1 MKRLCGILLAL
12 AGLFLYAP
20 CAAQNTRV
28 RGTVTDAQTGE
39 PIPYAVVLF
48 PGTTTGIT
56 TDDEGF
62 YSLESRDTSSYIRA
76 EMVSYEPQIRPVHVG
91 GYNQIDF
98 RLTPSHLEI
107 ESVVITPGDN
117 PAHPILEGIIRNKKY
132 NDSKEYDRYICRT
145 YTKMELG
152 LANIREFRSKKLQQN
167 FGFIFEHLDTSS
179 VTGQPYLPV
188 MISETAA
195 DYYHSRTPSV
205 AREVIRASQISG
217 IEDNSVLAQFT
228 GHLHADVNLY
238 ENFIDLF
245 GVKFASPLS
254 NSGRSFYKYFL
265 VDSTNVEGRKTYKIR
280 FHPKS
285 VATPVLD
292 GEVNID
298 SASYALRSARVK
310 MAKGVNVN
318 WIRHLAIE
326 ADNRLTADSL
336 WFPQREKMTAD
347 FTLTKSDSSK
357 MIAFLGSR
365 EVTYS
370 DVKFD
375 TPIPKQVLG
384 TSASVILSD
393 DAISGK
399 QVEWDSLRPYTL
411 TQKEKAIYQMVDSI
425 QQVPLYKNIY
435 TVLNTIIGGY
445 YNTKYVGIGPYGCE
459 NLTRVTFPEGLTA
472 IGQNCF
478 RNCAKL
484 ESIELPSS
492 VRTLDIY
499 AFYGCKLLTSVVI
512 PEGVEAIPR
521 FLFDSCTALTDVT
534 LPSTLK
540 SIGAEAFEATGLEEI
555 TIPESVTTIES
566 SVFKNC
572 KSLERIQFPDAL
584 TAIPANLCNACS
596 ALTTINMPSKL
607 ETVGNDAF
615 YNCGKLQ
622 DVTFPETLK
631 SLDERS
637 FGGCSAFT
645 RIIIDIPAIANYAF
659 WNCANVTSI
668 DLGEKVTSIGRNAF
682 ISASNLQTIT
692 CRAENAPSLGNSAF
706 GSAGSKVEGAKIL
719 YVPAASYDAYETA
732 WTDVTSQGYA
742 LQDINDQQLTDG
754 IYYRASREADWVP
767 TLPATFTALY
777 VRTVGDNAALTASQ
791 FNTVITKISAQSA
804 PVTLDLNMAKFEAT
818 EFPTGLAG
826 NAKLGTIKF
835 FENTA
840 SIAAGAFKGC
850 TALTKATV
858 PTGVEIIGESTFEG
872 CTALASL
879 TLPSSVKTVGD
890 KAFKGCSALVETSL
904 SAIENIG
911 TEAFAG
917 TGLTSAK
924 IYATTLGE
932 KSFRD
937 CTELTAIT
945 LGSATTI
952 PAEMFAGC
960 TAITTVTI
968 PASVQTIGASAFE
981 GCSKLATL
989 TLGSGVTTLGDRAFA
1004 DCGLTALALPDNV
1017 TTLGDGAFS
1026 NNPNIATLQFGAG
1039 LTAISDNA
1047 FATNDA
1053 IENLTIPKTIVTIGA
1068 GSFSDWSKLTKLTIS
1083 GNTLTSIGSKAF
1095 ENAALLADV
1104 YAEPTTAPAVQAD
1117 SFSGAGTSVQ
1127 GSKTFHVASVEAYSS
1142 WTTAASGYT
1151 MEALGPDYLSEGL
1164 YYRASGEDPWKS
1176 EIPQTFTT
1184 LYVKTVGD
1192 NTVMTAAQMKS
1203 VADAVL
1209 ALAAP
1214 ATVDFSE
1221 VVYESTT
1228 FPNSFKSNAN
1238 LAGIVFPQNVTAT
1251 ASAAFQKTG
1260 MTSVTVLKDISYG
1273 SNAFDSCASLVSVTV
1288 EEGVTEIGNYM
1299 FQNTKLTDVT
1309 LPNSVTKIG
1318 ASAFNGCS
1326 LTTIN
1331 FGQGVKTIENSAFQN
1346 CGELTEII
1354 LPDATETLGQNAFG
1368 DCPKLAK
1375 ISLGK
1380 NMKTLEAYCFVGY
1393 SKGCPLLG
1401 DIICRATTPP
1411 TLKDDYGTGPFG
1423 GGWSPVAGK
1432 DVPAENR
1439 IIHLP
1444 KSADLVGG
1452 TGAYADSSW
1461 VKLTSS
1467 TYGFAF
1473 KYDVEG

>member
-1 MKRLCGILLAL
+1 MKNYLYILCAFLLAF
-12 AGLFLYAP
+12 AGCTKDADVEPIAPAPDGNTQVVLTGFSGRGTRTGFGGAEDGAVPFLWSAGDYIWAS
-20 CAAQNTRV
+20 NTRSE
-28 RGTVTDAQTGE
+28 A
-39 PIPYAVVLF
+39 IA
-48 PGTTTGIT
+48 
-56 TDDEGF
+56 EGG
-62 YSLESRDTSSYIRA
+62 SQAT
-76 EMVSYEPQIRPVHVG
+76 
-91 GYNQIDF
+91 
-98 RLTPSHLEI
+98 
-107 ESVVITPGDN
+107 
-117 PAHPILEGIIRNKKY
+117 
-132 NDSKEYDRYICRT
+132 
-145 YTKMELG
+145 
-152 LANIREFRSKKLQQN
+152 
-167 FGFIFEHLDTSS
+167 FIFESIATADTYDVFYNLTGPAAATALIPAEQTQQAAGELNLGQNGDFGYAKAQNGTFTLEHATSYVWFDTYSSDVTSNLLSITLSVSGGQTIAGETTFADGKLGDCKGSSS
-179 VTGQPYLPV
+179 VTLSFGEEGVALPSQSSDTDVFAAMVLYPADLSAATVSIVYKFADGSVYLQTKSGKTLTPGHTQRLSTQ
-188 MISETAA
+188 IAKA
-195 DYYHSRTPSV
+195 DCKSSGAFFMTEAGV
-205 AREVIRASQISG
+205 AEELPTEPIGYLKVVTLGESTLSAEELTSIAG
-217 IEDNSVLAQFT
+217 NLAN
-228 GHLHADVNLY
+228 GAV
-238 ENFIDLF
+238 IDLGEATF
-245 GVKFASPLS
+245 AATEFPMDFARKTNLQEIALPRNIQTFASEAY
-254 NSGRSFYKYFL
+254 SGAFYNC
-265 VDSTNVEGRKTYKIR
+265 TNLK
-280 FHPKS
+280 
-285 VATPVLD
+285 
-292 GEVNID
+292 
-298 SASYALRSARVK
+298 
-310 MAKGVNVN
+310 
-318 WIRHLAIE
+318 
-326 ADNRLTADSL
+326 
-336 WFPQREKMTAD
+336 
-347 FTLTKSDSSK
+347 
-357 MIAFLGSR
+357 
-365 EVTYS
+365 
-370 DVKFD
+370 
-375 TPIPKQVLG
+375 
-384 TSASVILSD
+384 
-393 DAISGK
+393 
-399 QVEWDSLRPYTL
+399 
-411 TQKEKAIYQMVDSI
+411 
-425 QQVPLYKNIY
+425 
-435 TVLNTIIGGY
+435 
-445 YNTKYVGIGPYGCE
+445 
-459 NLTRVTFPEGLTA
+459 RVTLPEGLTA
-472 IGQNCF
+472 IGANCF
-478 RNCAKL
+478 RQCSQL
-484 ESIELPSS
+484 ESIDLPATVGS
-492 VRTLDIY
+492 LGNL
-499 AFYGCKLLTSVVI
+499 AFYNCKALTAIVI
-512 PEGVEAIPR
+512 PEGVETIPR
-521 FLFDSCTALTDVT
+521 SLFANCSALTSAT

-540 SIGAEAFEATGLEEI
+540 SMESEAFSSTGLKEI
-555 TIPESVTTIES
+555 TIPEGVTS
-566 SVFKNC
+566 LGNNLFNAC
-572 KSLERIQFPDAL
+572 KSLESVQLPDAL
-584 TAIPANLCNACS
+584 TAIPSKLCYNCS
-596 ALTTINMPSKL
+596 ALTTVNMPSKL
-607 ETVGNDAF
+607 ETVGSDAF
-615 YNCGKLQ
+615 YQCSKLQ
-622 DVTFPETLK
+622 DVTFPETLQ

-645 RIIIDIPAIANYAF
+645 RIVIDIPEIANYAF

-668 DLGEKVTSIGRNAF
+668 DLGEKVTSIGRNTF
-682 ISASNLQTIT
+682 IMADKLQTIT
-692 CRAENAPSLGNSAF
+692 CRAKNAPSLGSTAF
-706 GSAGSKVEGAKIL
+706 GSAGSKVEGKKIL

-777 VRTVGDNAALTASQ
+777 VRTVGDDAALTASQ

-804 PVTLDLNMAKFEAT
+804 PVTLDLNMAKFEVT

-924 IYATTLGE
+924 ISATTLGE

-960 TAITTVTI
+960 TSITTVTI
-968 PASVQTIGASAFE
+968 PKSIETIGTSAFD

-989 TLGSGVTTLGDRAFA
+989 TLGTGVTTLGDRAFA
-1004 DCGLTALALPDNV
+1004 DCGLTALSLPDNV

-1026 NNPNIATLQFGAG
+1026 NNPNIASIKFGAG
-1039 LTAISDNA
+1039 ITAISDNA
-1047 FATNDA
+1047 FATNNA
-1053 IENLTIPKTIVTIGA
+1053 IESLTIPKTIATIGT
-1068 GSFSDWSKLTKLTIS
+1068 GSFANWSKLTKLTIS

-1095 ENAALLADV
+1095 ENAVLLADV

-1151 MEALGPDYLSEGL
+1151 MEALGPDYLSEGV
-1164 YYRASGEDPWKS
+1164 YYRATASDAWSS
-1176 EIPQTFTT
+1176 EIPSTFAT

-1192 NTVMTAAQMKS
+1192 NTVMTTAQMKS

-1299 FQNTKLTDVT
+1299 FQNTKLTSVT

-1401 DIICRATTPP
+1401 DIICRSTTPP

-1423 GGWSPVAGK
+1423 GSWYDHAGK

-1439 IIHLP
+1439 VIHLP
-1444 KSADLVGG
+1444 KSTDPIGG

-1461 VKLTSS
+1461 AELATSA
-1467 TYGFAF
+1467 YGFTF

>member
-1 MKRLCGILLAL
+1 MKNYLYILCAFLLAF
-12 AGLFLYAP
+12 AGCTKDADVEPIAPAPDGNTQVVLTGFSGRGTRTGFGGAEDGAVPFLWSAGDYIWARNTRSEAIAEGGSQATFVFESLETADTYDVFYNLTGPAAATALIPAEQTQQAAGELNLGQNGDFGYAK
-20 CAAQNTRV
+20 AQN
-28 RGTVTDAQTGE
+28 GTFTLEHATSYVWFDTYSSDVTSNLLSITLSVSGGQTIAGE
-39 PIPYAVVLF
+39 AAFADGKL
-48 PGTTTGIT
+48 
-56 TDDEGF
+56 
-62 YSLESRDTSSYIRA
+62 
-76 EMVSYEPQIRPVHVG
+76 
-91 GYNQIDF
+91 
-98 RLTPSHLEI
+98 
-107 ESVVITPGDN
+107 GDCK
-117 PAHPILEGIIRNKKY
+117 G
-132 NDSKEYDRYICRT
+132 S
-145 YTKMELG
+145 
-152 LANIREFRSKKLQQN
+152 
-167 FGFIFEHLDTSS
+167 SS
-179 VTGQPYLPV
+179 VTLSFGEEGVALPSQSNDTDVFAAMVLYPADLSTATVSIVYKFADGSVYLQTK
-188 MISETAA
+188 SGKTL
-195 DYYHSRTPSV
+195 TPGHTLRLSTQIAKSDCKSSGAFFMTEAGV
-205 AREVIRASQISG
+205 AEELPTEPIGYLKVVTLGESTLSAEELTSIAG
-217 IEDNSVLAQFT
+217 NLAN
-228 GHLHADVNLY
+228 GAV
-238 ENFIDLF
+238 IDL
-245 GVKFASPLS
+245 GEATFATTEFPMD
-254 NSGRSFYKYFL
+254 FA
-265 VDSTNVEGRKTYKIR
+265 RKTSLQEIVLPRNIR
-280 FHPKS
+280 
-285 VATPVLD
+285 
-292 GEVNID
+292 
-298 SASYALRSARVK
+298 
-310 MAKGVNVN
+310 
-318 WIRHLAIE
+318 
-326 ADNRLTADSL
+326 
-336 WFPQREKMTAD
+336 
-347 FTLTKSDSSK
+347 
-357 MIAFLGSR
+357 
-365 EVTYS
+365 
-370 DVKFD
+370 
-375 TPIPKQVLG
+375 
-384 TSASVILSD
+384 TSASDSF
-393 DAISGK
+393 SGAFY
-399 QVEWDSLRPYTL
+399 SC
-411 TQKEKAIYQMVDSI
+411 S
-425 QQVPLYKNIY
+425 
-435 TVLNTIIGGY
+435 
-445 YNTKYVGIGPYGCE
+445 
-459 NLTRVTFPEGLTA
+459 NLKRATFPKGLTS
-472 IGQNCF
+472 IGANCF
-478 RNCAKL
+478 RSCAKL
-484 ESIELPSS
+484 ESVNIPST
-492 VRTLDIY
+492 VHTLGKL

-512 PEGVEAIPR
+512 PEGVETIPQS
-521 FLFDSCTALTDVT
+521 LFSNCSALSSVT

-540 SIGAEAFEATGLEEI
+540 SIGYEAFGSTGLKEI
-555 TIPESVTTIES
+555 TIPESVTTMDNN
-566 SVFKNC
+566 VFNVC
-572 KSLERIQFPDAL
+572 KSLERVQLPDAL
-584 TAIPANLCNACS
+584 TAIPAKMCYQCS
-596 ALTTINMPSKL
+596 ALTTVNMPSKL

-615 YNCGKLQ
+615 YQCSKLQ
-622 DVTFPETLK
+622 DVTFPETLQ

-637 FGGCSAFT
+637 FGGCNAFT
-645 RIIIDIPAIANYAF
+645 RIIINIPEIEGYAF
-659 WNCANVTSI
+659 WSCANVTSI

-682 ISASNLQTIT
+682 ITASNLQTIT
-692 CRAENAPSLGNSAF
+692 CRAKNAPSLASGAF
-706 GSAGSKVEGAKIL
+706 GSAGSKVEGKKIL

-732 WTDVTSQGYA
+732 WTDVISQGYA

-777 VRTVGDNAALTASQ
+777 VRTVGDDAALTASQ

-804 PVTLDLNMAKFEAT
+804 PVTLDLNMAKFEDT

-890 KAFKGCSALVETSL
+890 KAFKGCIALVETSL

-924 IYATTLGE
+924 ISATTLGE

-1053 IENLTIPKTIVTIGA
+1053 IENLTIPKTIMTIGA

-1184 LYVKTVGD
+1184 LYVKTTGD
-1192 NTVMTAAQMKS
+1192 NTVMTAEQMKA
-1203 VADAVL
+1203 VADAVK

-1221 VVYESTT
+1221 VVYESET

-1238 LAGIVFPQNVTAT
+1238 LAGIVFPQNITKT

-1260 MTSVTVLKDISYG
+1260 MTSVTLLKGISYG

-1309 LPNSVTKIG
+1309 LPNSVTTIG
-1318 ASAFNGCS
+1318 SNAFNSCP

-1331 FGQGVKTIENSAFQN
+1331 LGAGVVTISDYAFQK
-1346 CGELTEII
+1346 CAELTEITF
-1354 LPDATETLGQNAFG
+1354 PDATETIGQNAFAG
-1368 DCPKLAK
+1368 CVKLAK
-1375 ISLGK
+1375 VSFGK
-1380 NMKTLEAYCFVGY
+1380 NMKTINAYSFTGTSY
-1393 SKGCPLLG
+1393 MGGACPLLG
-1401 DIICRATTPP
+1401 DITCRSTTPP

-1423 GGWSPVAGK
+1423 GSWYDHAGK

-1444 KSADLVGG
+1444 KSTDPVGG

-1461 VKLTSS
+1461 AELATDA
-1467 TYGFAF
+1467 YGFTF

>member
-1 MKRLCGILLAL
+1 MECRRLHLGKQYPERSHRRRRQSGDFHLQSIATADTYDVFYNLTGPAAATAL
-12 AGLFLYAP
+12 IPAEQTQQAADELNLGQNGDFGYAK
-20 CAAQNTRV
+20 AQN
-28 RGTVTDAQTGE
+28 GTFTLEHATSYVWFDTYSSDVTSNLLSITLSVSGGQTIAGE
-39 PIPYAVVLF
+39 
-48 PGTTTGIT
+48 TTFADGK
-56 TDDEGF
+56 
-62 YSLESRDTSSYIRA
+62 L
-76 EMVSYEPQIRPVHVG
+76 
-91 GYNQIDF
+91 
-98 RLTPSHLEI
+98 
-107 ESVVITPGDN
+107 GDCK
-117 PAHPILEGIIRNKKY
+117 G
-132 NDSKEYDRYICRT
+132 S
-145 YTKMELG
+145 
-152 LANIREFRSKKLQQN
+152 
-167 FGFIFEHLDTSS
+167 SS
-179 VTGQPYLPV
+179 VTLSFGEEGVALPSQSSDTDVFAAMVLYPADLSAATVSIVYKFADGSVYLQTKSGKTLTPGHTLRLSTQ
-188 MISETAA
+188 IAKA
-195 DYYHSRTPSV
+195 DCKSSGAFFMTEAGV
-205 AREVIRASQISG
+205 AEELPTEPIGYLKVVTLGESTLPAEELTSIAG
-217 IEDNSVLAQFT
+217 NLAN
-228 GHLHADVNLY
+228 GAV
-238 ENFIDLF
+238 IDLGEATF
-245 GVKFASPLS
+245 AATEFPLDFARKTNLQEIALPRNIQTFASEAY
-254 NSGRSFYKYFL
+254 SGAFYNC
-265 VDSTNVEGRKTYKIR
+265 TNLK
-280 FHPKS
+280 
-285 VATPVLD
+285 
-292 GEVNID
+292 
-298 SASYALRSARVK
+298 
-310 MAKGVNVN
+310 
-318 WIRHLAIE
+318 
-326 ADNRLTADSL
+326 
-336 WFPQREKMTAD
+336 
-347 FTLTKSDSSK
+347 
-357 MIAFLGSR
+357 
-365 EVTYS
+365 
-370 DVKFD
+370 
-375 TPIPKQVLG
+375 
-384 TSASVILSD
+384 
-393 DAISGK
+393 
-399 QVEWDSLRPYTL
+399 
-411 TQKEKAIYQMVDSI
+411 
-425 QQVPLYKNIY
+425 
-435 TVLNTIIGGY
+435 
-445 YNTKYVGIGPYGCE
+445 
-459 NLTRVTFPEGLTA
+459 RVTLPEGLTA
-472 IGQNCF
+472 IGANCF
-478 RNCAKL
+478 RECSKL
-484 ESIELPSS
+484 ESIALPATVGS
-492 VRTLDIY
+492 LGNL
-499 AFYGCKLLTSVVI
+499 AFYNCKALTAIVI
-512 PEGVEAIPR
+512 PEGVETIPR
-521 FLFDSCTALTDVT
+521 SLFANCSALTSAT

-540 SIGAEAFEATGLEEI
+540 SMESEAFSSTGLKEI
-555 TIPESVTTIES
+555 TIPEGVTS
-566 SVFKNC
+566 LGNNLFNAC
-572 KSLERIQFPDAL
+572 KSLESVQLPDAL
-584 TAIPANLCNACS
+584 TAIPSKLCYNCS
-596 ALTTINMPSKL
+596 ALTTVNMPSKL
-607 ETVGNDAF
+607 ETVGSDAF
-615 YNCGKLQ
+615 YQCSKLQ
-622 DVTFPETLK
+622 DVTFPETLQ

-645 RIIIDIPAIANYAF
+645 RIVIDIPEIANYAF

-668 DLGEKVTSIGRNAF
+668 DLGEKVTSIGRNTF
-682 ISASNLQTIT
+682 IMANNLQTIT
-692 CRAENAPSLGNSAF
+692 CRAKNAPSLGSTAF
-706 GSAGSKVEGAKIL
+706 GSAGSKVEGKKIL

-777 VRTVGDNAALTASQ
+777 VRTVGDDAALTASQ

-879 TLPSSVKTVGD
+879 TLPSSVKTAGD
-890 KAFKGCSALVETSL
+890 KAFKSCAALADADLASVNS
-904 SAIENIG
+904 IG
-911 TEAFAG
+911 IEAFAG

-960 TAITTVTI
+960 TSITTVTI
-968 PASVQTIGASAFE
+968 PKSIETIGTSAFD

-989 TLGSGVTTLGDRAFA
+989 TLGTGVTTLGDRAFA

-1047 FATNDA
+1047 FATNNA
-1053 IENLTIPKTIVTIGA
+1053 IESLTIPKTIATIGA
-1068 GSFSDWSKLTKLTIS
+1068 GSFANWSKLTKLTIS

-1184 LYVKTVGD
+1184 LYVKTAGD
-1192 NTVMTAAQMKS
+1192 NTVMTTAQMKS

-1299 FQNTKLTDVT
+1299 FQNTKLTSVT

>member
-1 MKRLCGILLAL
+1 MKNYLYILCAFLLAF
-12 AGLFLYAP
+12 AGCTKDADVEPIAPAPDGNTQVVLTGFSGRGTRTGFGGAEDGAVPFLWSAGDYIWARNTRSEAIAEGGSQATFVFESLETADTYDVFYNLTGPAAATALIPAEQTQQAAGELNLGQNGDFGYAT
-20 CAAQNTRV
+20 AQN
-28 RGTVTDAQTGE
+28 GTFTLEHATSYVWFDTYSSDVTSNLLSITLSVSGGQTIAGE
-39 PIPYAVVLF
+39 AAFADGKL
-48 PGTTTGIT
+48 
-56 TDDEGF
+56 
-62 YSLESRDTSSYIRA
+62 
-76 EMVSYEPQIRPVHVG
+76 
-91 GYNQIDF
+91 
-98 RLTPSHLEI
+98 
-107 ESVVITPGDN
+107 GDCK
-117 PAHPILEGIIRNKKY
+117 G
-132 NDSKEYDRYICRT
+132 S
-145 YTKMELG
+145 
-152 LANIREFRSKKLQQN
+152 
-167 FGFIFEHLDTSS
+167 SS
-179 VTGQPYLPV
+179 VTLSFGEEGVALPSQSNDTDVFAAMVLYPADLSTATVSIVYKFADGSVYLQTKSGKTLTPGHTLRLSTQIAKSDCKNSGAFFMTEAGV
-188 MISETAA
+188 AEELPTEPIGYLKVVTLGESTLSAEELTSIAGNLANGAVIDLGEATFATTEFPMDFTRKTNLQEIALPRNIQTF
-195 DYYHSRTPSV
+195 TPS
-205 AREVIRASQISG
+205 
-217 IEDNSVLAQFT
+217 T
-228 GHLHADVNLY
+228 Y
-238 ENFIDLF
+238 
-245 GVKFASPLS
+245 
-254 NSGRSFYKYFL
+254 NSG
-265 VDSTNVEGRKTYKIR
+265 
-280 FHPKS
+280 
-285 VATPVLD
+285 
-292 GEVNID
+292 
-298 SASYALRSARVK
+298 
-310 MAKGVNVN
+310 
-318 WIRHLAIE
+318 
-326 ADNRLTADSL
+326 
-336 WFPQREKMTAD
+336 
-347 FTLTKSDSSK
+347 
-357 MIAFLGSR
+357 AF
-365 EVTYS
+365 
-370 DVKFD
+370 
-375 TPIPKQVLG
+375 
-384 TSASVILSD
+384 
-393 DAISGK
+393 
-399 QVEWDSLRPYTL
+399 
-411 TQKEKAIYQMVDSI
+411 
-425 QQVPLYKNIY
+425 
-435 TVLNTIIGGY
+435 
-445 YNTKYVGIGPYGCE
+445 YGCE

-924 IYATTLGE
+924 ISATTLGE

-960 TAITTVTI
+960 TSITTVTI
-968 PASVQTIGASAFE
+968 PKSIETIGTSAFD

-989 TLGSGVTTLGDRAFA
+989 TLGTGVTTLGDRAFA
-1004 DCGLTALALPDNV
+1004 DCGLTALSLPDNV

-1151 MEALGPDYLSEGL
+1151 MEALGPDYLSEGV
-1164 YYRASGEDPWKS
+1164 YYRATASDTWSS
-1176 EIPQTFTT
+1176 EIPSTFAT

-1192 NTVMTAAQMKS
+1192 NTVMTTAQMKS

-1273 SNAFDSCASLVSVTV
+1273 SNAFDSCASLVSMTV

-1299 FQNTKLTDVT
+1299 FQNTKLTQVT
-1309 LPNSVTKIG
+1309 LPNSVTKING
-1318 ASAFNGCS
+1318 NAFASCTA
-1326 LTTIN
+1326 LTTIDL
-1331 FGQGVKTIENSAFQN
+1331 GTGVVTISDYAFQK
-1346 CGELTEII
+1346 CAELTEITF
-1354 LPDATETLGQNAFG
+1354 PDATETIGQNAFAG
-1368 DCPKLAK
+1368 CVKLAK
-1375 ISLGK
+1375 VSFGK
-1380 NMKTLEAYCFVGY
+1380 NMKTINAYSFTGTSY
-1393 SKGCPLLG
+1393 MGGACPLLG
-1401 DIICRATTPP
+1401 DITCRSTTPP

-1423 GGWSPVAGK
+1423 GSWYDHAGK

-1439 IIHLP
+1439 VIHLP
-1444 KSADLVGG
+1444 KSTDPVGG

-1461 VKLTSS
+1461 AELATSA
-1467 TYGFAF
+1467 YGFTF

>member
-1 MKRLCGILLAL
+1 MLTGFSGRGTRTGFGGAEDGAVPFLWS
-12 AGLFLYAP
+12 AGDYIWAS
-20 CAAQNTRV
+20 NTRSE
-28 RGTVTDAQTGE
+28 A
-39 PIPYAVVLF
+39 IA
-48 PGTTTGIT
+48 
-56 TDDEGF
+56 EGG
-62 YSLESRDTSSYIRA
+62 SQAT
-76 EMVSYEPQIRPVHVG
+76 
-91 GYNQIDF
+91 
-98 RLTPSHLEI
+98 
-107 ESVVITPGDN
+107 
-117 PAHPILEGIIRNKKY
+117 
-132 NDSKEYDRYICRT
+132 
-145 YTKMELG
+145 
-152 LANIREFRSKKLQQN
+152 
-167 FGFIFEHLDTSS
+167 FIFESIATADTYDVFYNLTGPAAATALIPAEQTQQAADELNLGQNGDFGYAKAQNGTFTLEHATSYVWFDTYSSDVTSNLLSITLSVSGGQTIAGETTFADGKLGDCKGSSS
-179 VTGQPYLPV
+179 VTLSFGEEGVALPSQSSDTDVFAAMVLYPADLSAATVSIVYKFADGSVYLQTKSGKTLTPGHTLRLSTQ
-188 MISETAA
+188 IAKA
-195 DYYHSRTPSV
+195 DCKSSGAFFMTEAGV
-205 AREVIRASQISG
+205 AEELPTEPIGYLKVVTLGESTLPAEELTSIAG
-217 IEDNSVLAQFT
+217 NLAN
-228 GHLHADVNLY
+228 GAV
-238 ENFIDLF
+238 IDLGEATF
-245 GVKFASPLS
+245 AATEFPLDFARKTNLQEIALPRNILTFAS
-254 NSGRSFYKYFL
+254 
-265 VDSTNVEGRKTYKIR
+265 D
-280 FHPKS
+280 
-285 VATPVLD
+285 
-292 GEVNID
+292 
-298 SASYALRSARVK
+298 
-310 MAKGVNVN
+310 
-318 WIRHLAIE
+318 
-326 ADNRLTADSL
+326 
-336 WFPQREKMTAD
+336 
-347 FTLTKSDSSK
+347 
-357 MIAFLGSR
+357 
-365 EVTYS
+365 TYS
-370 DVKFD
+370 GAFYNCTNLKR
-375 TPIPKQVLG
+375 
-384 TSASVILSD
+384 A
-393 DAISGK
+393 
-399 QVEWDSLRPYTL
+399 TL
-411 TQKEKAIYQMVDSI
+411 
-425 QQVPLYKNIY
+425 
-435 TVLNTIIGGY
+435 
-445 YNTKYVGIGPYGCE
+445 
-459 NLTRVTFPEGLTA
+459 PEGLTA
-472 IGQNCF
+472 IGANCF
-478 RNCAKL
+478 RECSKL
-484 ESIELPSS
+484 ESIALPATVGS
-492 VRTLDIY
+492 LGNL
-499 AFYGCKLLTSVVI
+499 AFYNCKALTAIVI
-512 PEGVEAIPR
+512 PEGVETIPR
-521 FLFDSCTALTDVT
+521 SLFANCSALTSAT

-540 SIGAEAFEATGLEEI
+540 SMESEAFSSTGLKEI
-555 TIPESVTTIES
+555 TIPEGVTS
-566 SVFKNC
+566 LGNNLFNAC
-572 KSLERIQFPDAL
+572 KSLESVQLPDAL
-584 TAIPANLCNACS
+584 TAIPSKLCYNCS
-596 ALTTINMPSKL
+596 ALTTVNMPSKL
-607 ETVGNDAF
+607 ETVGSDAF
-615 YNCGKLQ
+615 YQCSKLQ
-622 DVTFPETLK
+622 DVTFPETLQ

-754 IYYRASREADWVP
+754 IYYRASRETDWVP

-777 VRTVGDNAALTASQ
+777 VRTVGDDAALTASQ

-835 FENTA
+835 FENTT

-858 PTGVEIIGESTFEG
+858 PTGVGTIGESTFEE
-872 CTALASL
+872 CTALAAL
-879 TLPSSVKTVGD
+879 TLPSSVKTIGD
-890 KAFKGCSALVETSL
+890 KAFKSCAALADADLASIN
-904 SAIENIG
+904 SIG
-911 TEAFAG
+911 IEAFAG

>member
-1 MKRLCGILLAL
+1 MNADAVEASGSAAQSLAKLQAALPQVGGVMEFFTGGNGLGTFSEGIVPFGAAMKSYGDAVAGINAEAITASAVAAQSLAQLQTDLPNVGGVMTFFDGSNDLGTFAAGIVPFGAAMKSYGDAVADINTGAITVSAVAGRSLARLQESLPL
-12 AGLFLYAP
+12 AGGVMEFFNGSHDL
-20 CAAQNTRV
+20 AAF
-28 RGTVTDAQTGE
+28 A
-39 PIPYAVVLF
+39 A
-48 PGTTTGIT
+48 
-56 TDDEGF
+56 
-62 YSLESRDTSSYIRA
+62 
-76 EMVSYEPQIRPVHVG
+76 
-91 GYNQIDF
+91 
-98 RLTPSHLEI
+98 
-107 ESVVITPGDN
+107 
-117 PAHPILEGIIRNKKY
+117 GIIPFGAAMKSYSDAVADINPTAVET
-132 NDSKEYDRYICRT
+132 SASAGQALVE
-145 YTKMELG
+145 
-152 LANIREFRSKKLQQN
+152 LANTLPNTGGLLSFFTGGTDLTAFGDDLTSFGADLAAYAAAIKDVKPEAVTASANAASALSNLATGLPDSSLFDQWFGGDQTLASFGADISK
-167 FGFIFEHLDTSS
+167 FGAS
-179 VTGQPYLPV
+179 
-188 MISETAA
+188 MK
-195 DYYHSRTPSV
+195 DYYN
-205 AREVIRASQISG
+205 EISG
-217 IEDNSVLAQFT
+217 IDLGKLSDVITQVWDLIELAE
-228 GHLHADVNLY
+228 GVN
-238 ENFIDLF
+238 
-245 GVKFASPLS
+245 GVNTSGLTKFA
-254 NSGRSFYKYFL
+254 
-265 VDSTNVEGRKTYKIR
+265 DSMK
-280 FHPKS
+280 
-285 VATPVLD
+285 
-292 GEVNID
+292 
-298 SASYALRSARVK
+298 K
-310 MAKGVNVN
+310 MG
-318 WIRHLAIE
+318 
-326 ADNRLTADSL
+326 
-336 WFPQREKMTAD
+336 
-347 FTLTKSDSSK
+347 
-357 MIAFLGSR
+357 
-365 EVTYS
+365 
-370 DVKFD
+370 
-375 TPIPKQVLG
+375 
-384 TSASVILSD
+384 
-393 DAISGK
+393 DAGISGF
-399 QVEWDSLRPYTL
+399 T
-411 TQKEKAIYQMVDSI
+411 
-425 QQVPLYKNIY
+425 
-435 TVLNTIIGGY
+435 
-445 YNTKYVGIGPYGCE
+445 
-459 NLTRVTFPEGLTA
+459 
-472 IGQNCF
+472 
-478 RNCAKL
+478 
-484 ESIELPSS
+484 
-492 VRTLDIY
+492 
-499 AFYGCKLLTSVVI
+499 
-512 PEGVEAIPR
+512 
-521 FLFDSCTALTDVT
+521 
-534 LPSTLK
+534 
-540 SIGAEAFEATGLEEI
+540 
-555 TIPESVTTIES
+555 
-566 SVFKNC
+566 
-572 KSLERIQFPDAL
+572 
-584 TAIPANLCNACS
+584 
-596 ALTTINMPSKL
+596 
-607 ETVGNDAF
+607 DAF

-682 ISASNLQTIT
+682 ISVSNLQTIT

-754 IYYRASREADWVP
+754 IYYRASRETDWVP

-777 VRTVGDNAALTASQ
+777 VRTVGDDAALTASQ

-924 IYATTLGE
+924 ISATTLGE

-1039 LTAISDNA
+1039 LTAISNNA

-1184 LYVKTVGD
+1184 LYVKTAGD
-1192 NTVMTAAQMKS
+1192 NTVMTAEQMKA
-1203 VADAVL
+1203 VADAVK

-1221 VVYESTT
+1221 VVYESKT

-1238 LAGIVFPQNVTAT
+1238 LAGIVFPQNVTKT

-1260 MTSVTVLKDISYG
+1260 MTSVTLLKGISYG

-1444 KSADLVGG
+1444 KSADPVGG

>member
-1 MKRLCGILLAL
+1 MKNYLYILCTFLLAF
-12 AGLFLYAP
+12 AGCTKDADVEPIAPAPDGNTQVVLTGFSGRGTRTGFGGAEDGAVPFLWSAGDYIWAS
-20 CAAQNTRV
+20 NTRSE
-28 RGTVTDAQTGE
+28 A
-39 PIPYAVVLF
+39 IA
-48 PGTTTGIT
+48 
-56 TDDEGF
+56 EGG
-62 YSLESRDTSSYIRA
+62 SQAT
-76 EMVSYEPQIRPVHVG
+76 
-91 GYNQIDF
+91 
-98 RLTPSHLEI
+98 
-107 ESVVITPGDN
+107 
-117 PAHPILEGIIRNKKY
+117 
-132 NDSKEYDRYICRT
+132 
-145 YTKMELG
+145 
-152 LANIREFRSKKLQQN
+152 
-167 FGFIFEHLDTSS
+167 FIFESIATADTYDVFYNLTGPAAATALIPAEQTQQAADELNLGQNGDFGYAKAQNGTFTLEHATSYVWFDTYSSDVTSNLLSITLSVSGGQTIAGETTFADGKLGDCKGSSS
-179 VTGQPYLPV
+179 VTLSFGEEGVALPSQSSDTDVFAAMVLYPADLSAATVSIVYKFADGSVYLQTKSGKTLTPGHTLRLSTQ
-188 MISETAA
+188 IAKA
-195 DYYHSRTPSV
+195 DCKSSGAFFMTEAGV
-205 AREVIRASQISG
+205 AEELPTEPIGYLKVVTLGESTLPAEELTSIAG
-217 IEDNSVLAQFT
+217 NLAN
-228 GHLHADVNLY
+228 GAV
-238 ENFIDLF
+238 IDLGEATF
-245 GVKFASPLS
+245 AATEFPLDFARKTNLQEIALPRNILTFAS
-254 NSGRSFYKYFL
+254 
-265 VDSTNVEGRKTYKIR
+265 D
-280 FHPKS
+280 
-285 VATPVLD
+285 
-292 GEVNID
+292 
-298 SASYALRSARVK
+298 
-310 MAKGVNVN
+310 
-318 WIRHLAIE
+318 
-326 ADNRLTADSL
+326 
-336 WFPQREKMTAD
+336 
-347 FTLTKSDSSK
+347 
-357 MIAFLGSR
+357 
-365 EVTYS
+365 TYS
-370 DVKFD
+370 GAFYNCTNLKR
-375 TPIPKQVLG
+375 
-384 TSASVILSD
+384 A
-393 DAISGK
+393 
-399 QVEWDSLRPYTL
+399 TL
-411 TQKEKAIYQMVDSI
+411 
-425 QQVPLYKNIY
+425 
-435 TVLNTIIGGY
+435 
-445 YNTKYVGIGPYGCE
+445 
-459 NLTRVTFPEGLTA
+459 PEGLTA
-472 IGQNCF
+472 IGANCF
-478 RNCAKL
+478 RECSKL
-484 ESIELPSS
+484 ESIALPATVGS
-492 VRTLDIY
+492 LGNL
-499 AFYGCKLLTSVVI
+499 AFYNCKALTAIVI
-512 PEGVEAIPR
+512 PEGVETIPR
-521 FLFDSCTALTDVT
+521 SLFANCSALTSAT

-540 SIGAEAFEATGLEEI
+540 SMESEAFSSTGLKEI
-555 TIPESVTTIES
+555 TIPEGVTS
-566 SVFKNC
+566 LGNNLFNAC
-572 KSLERIQFPDAL
+572 KSLESVQLPDAL
-584 TAIPANLCNACS
+584 TAIPSKLCYNCS
-596 ALTTINMPSKL
+596 ALTTVNMPSKL
-607 ETVGNDAF
+607 ETVGSDAF
-615 YNCGKLQ
+615 YQCSKLQ
-622 DVTFPETLK
+622 DVTFPETLQ

-645 RIIIDIPAIANYAF
+645 RIVIDIPEIANYAF

-668 DLGEKVTSIGRNAF
+668 DLGEKVTSIGRNTF
-682 ISASNLQTIT
+682 IMANNLQTLT
-692 CRAENAPSLGNSAF
+692 CRAKNAPSLGSTAF
-706 GSAGSKVEGAKIL
+706 GSAGSKVEGKKIL

-804 PVTLDLNMAKFEAT
+804 PVTLDLSMAKFEAT
-818 EFPTGLAG
+818 EFPVSLAG

-835 FENTA
+835 FENTT

-858 PTGVEIIGESTFEG
+858 PTGVGTIGESTFEE
-872 CTALASL
+872 CTALAAL
-879 TLPSSVKTVGD
+879 TLPSSVKTIGD
-890 KAFKGCSALVETSL
+890 KAFKSCAALADADLASIN
-904 SAIENIG
+904 SIG
-911 TEAFAG
+911 IEAFAG

-960 TAITTVTI
+960 TSITTVTI
-968 PASVQTIGASAFE
+968 PKSIETIGTSAFD

-989 TLGSGVTTLGDRAFA
+989 TLGTGVTTLGDRAFA
-1004 DCGLTALALPDNV
+1004 DCGLTALSLPDNV

-1184 LYVKTVGD
+1184 LYVKTAGD
-1192 NTVMTAAQMKS
+1192 NTVMTAEQMKA
-1203 VADAVL
+1203 VADAVK

-1221 VVYESTT
+1221 VVYESET

-1238 LAGIVFPQNVTAT
+1238 LAGIVFPQNVTKT

-1260 MTSVTVLKDISYG
+1260 MTSVTLLKGISYG

-1444 KSADLVGG
+1444 KSADPVGG

>member
-1 MKRLCGILLAL
+1 MKNYLYILCAFLLAF
-12 AGLFLYAP
+12 AGCTKDADVEPIAPAPDGNTQVVLTGFSGRGTRTGFGGAEDGTVPFLWSAGDYIWARNTRSEAIAEGGSQATFVFESLETADTYDVFYNLTGPAAATALIPAEQTQQAAGELNLGQNGDFGYAT
-20 CAAQNTRV
+20 AQN
-28 RGTVTDAQTGE
+28 GTFTLEHATSYVWFDTYSSDVTSNLLSITLSVSGGQTIAGE
-39 PIPYAVVLF
+39 AAFADGKL
-48 PGTTTGIT
+48 
-56 TDDEGF
+56 
-62 YSLESRDTSSYIRA
+62 
-76 EMVSYEPQIRPVHVG
+76 
-91 GYNQIDF
+91 
-98 RLTPSHLEI
+98 
-107 ESVVITPGDN
+107 GDCK
-117 PAHPILEGIIRNKKY
+117 G
-132 NDSKEYDRYICRT
+132 S
-145 YTKMELG
+145 
-152 LANIREFRSKKLQQN
+152 
-167 FGFIFEHLDTSS
+167 SS
-179 VTGQPYLPV
+179 VTLSFGEEGVALPSQSNDTDVFAAMVLYPADLSTATVSIVYKFTDGSVYLQTKSGKTLTPGHTLRLSTQ
-188 MISETAA
+188 IAKA
-195 DYYHSRTPSV
+195 DCKSSGAFFMTEAGV
-205 AREVIRASQISG
+205 AEELPTEPIGYLKVVTLGESTLSAEELTSIAG
-217 IEDNSVLAQFT
+217 NLAN
-228 GHLHADVNLY
+228 GAV
-238 ENFIDLF
+238 IDL
-245 GVKFASPLS
+245 GEATFATTEFPLD
-254 NSGRSFYKYFL
+254 FY
-265 VDSTNVEGRKTYKIR
+265 RKTNLQEIALPR
-280 FHPKS
+280 
-285 VATPVLD
+285 
-292 GEVNID
+292 NIQTIADD
-298 SASYALRSARVK
+298 SYS
-310 MAKGVNVN
+310 G
-318 WIRHLAIE
+318 
-326 ADNRLTADSL
+326 
-336 WFPQREKMTAD
+336 
-347 FTLTKSDSSK
+347 
-357 MIAFLGSR
+357 AF
-365 EVTYS
+365 
-370 DVKFD
+370 
-375 TPIPKQVLG
+375 
-384 TSASVILSD
+384 
-393 DAISGK
+393 
-399 QVEWDSLRPYTL
+399 
-411 TQKEKAIYQMVDSI
+411 
-425 QQVPLYKNIY
+425 
-435 TVLNTIIGGY
+435 
-445 YNTKYVGIGPYGCE
+445 YNCS
-459 NLTRVTFPEGLTA
+459 NLKRVTLPEGLTA
-472 IGQNCF
+472 IGANCF
-478 RNCAKL
+478 RECSKL
-484 ESIELPSS
+484 ESIDLPST
-492 VRTLDIY
+492 VHTLGKL
-499 AFYGCKLLTSVVI
+499 AFYNCKVLTSAVI
-512 PEGVEAIPR
+512 PEGVETIPQS
-521 FLFDSCTALTDVT
+521 LFANCSALNDVT

-540 SIGAEAFEATGLEEI
+540 SIESSAFEKTGLKEI
-555 TIPESVTTIES
+555 TIPESVTTLEDGL
-566 SVFKNC
+566 FNTC
-572 KSLERIQFPDAL
+572 KSLERVQLPDAL
-584 TAIPANLCNACS
+584 TEIPKKLCYQCS
-596 ALTTINMPSKL
+596 ALTTINMPSKVKDIG
-607 ETVGNDAF
+607 EEAF
-615 YNCGKLQ
+615 YQCSKLQ
-622 DVTFPETLK
+622 DVTLPETL
-631 SLDERS
+631 ETIGARS
-637 FGGCSAFT
+637 FGGCNAFT
-645 RIIIDIPAIANYAF
+645 RIVINIPEITEYSF
-659 WNCANVTSI
+659 WSCANVTSI

-682 ISASNLQTIT
+682 ITASNLQTIT
-692 CRAENAPSLGNSAF
+692 CRAKNAPSLASGAF
-706 GSAGSKVEGAKIL
+706 GSAGSKVEGKKIL

-732 WTDVTSQGYA
+732 WTDVISQGYT

-777 VRTVGDNAALTASQ
+777 VRTVGDDAALTASQ
-791 FNTVITKISAQSA
+791 FNTIITKISAQSA

-835 FENTA
+835 FENTT

-858 PTGVEIIGESTFEG
+858 PTGVGTIGESTFEE
-872 CTALASL
+872 CTALAAL
-879 TLPSSVKTVGD
+879 TLPSSVKTIGD
-890 KAFKGCSALVETSL
+890 KAFKSCAALADADLASIN
-904 SAIENIG
+904 SIG
-911 TEAFAG
+911 IEAFAG

>member
-1 MKRLCGILLAL
+1 MKNYLYILCAFLLAF
-12 AGLFLYAP
+12 AGCTKDADVEPIAPAPDGNTQVVLTGFSGRGTRTGFGGAEDGAVPFLWSAGDYIWARNTRSEAIAEGGSQATFVFESLETADAYDVFYNLTGPAAATALIPAEQTQQAAGELNLGQNGDFGYAT
-20 CAAQNTRV
+20 AQN
-28 RGTVTDAQTGE
+28 GTFTLEHATSYVWFDTYSSDVTSNLLSITLSVSGGQTIAGE
-39 PIPYAVVLF
+39 AAFADGKL
-48 PGTTTGIT
+48 
-56 TDDEGF
+56 
-62 YSLESRDTSSYIRA
+62 
-76 EMVSYEPQIRPVHVG
+76 
-91 GYNQIDF
+91 
-98 RLTPSHLEI
+98 
-107 ESVVITPGDN
+107 GDCK
-117 PAHPILEGIIRNKKY
+117 G
-132 NDSKEYDRYICRT
+132 S
-145 YTKMELG
+145 
-152 LANIREFRSKKLQQN
+152 
-167 FGFIFEHLDTSS
+167 SS
-179 VTGQPYLPV
+179 VTLSFGEEGVALPSQSNDTDVFAAMVLYPADLSTATVSIVYKFADGSVYLQTKSGKTLTPGHTLRLSTQ
-188 MISETAA
+188 IAKA
-195 DYYHSRTPSV
+195 DCKSSGAFFMTEAGV
-205 AREVIRASQISG
+205 AEELPTEPIGYLKVVTLGESTLSAEELTSIAG
-217 IEDNSVLAQFT
+217 NLAN
-228 GHLHADVNLY
+228 GAV
-238 ENFIDLF
+238 IDL
-245 GVKFASPLS
+245 GETTFAATEFPLD
-254 NSGRSFYKYFL
+254 FY
-265 VDSTNVEGRKTYKIR
+265 RKTNLQEIALPR
-280 FHPKS
+280 
-285 VATPVLD
+285 
-292 GEVNID
+292 NIQTIADD
-298 SASYALRSARVK
+298 SYS
-310 MAKGVNVN
+310 G
-318 WIRHLAIE
+318 
-326 ADNRLTADSL
+326 
-336 WFPQREKMTAD
+336 
-347 FTLTKSDSSK
+347 
-357 MIAFLGSR
+357 AF
-365 EVTYS
+365 
-370 DVKFD
+370 
-375 TPIPKQVLG
+375 
-384 TSASVILSD
+384 
-393 DAISGK
+393 
-399 QVEWDSLRPYTL
+399 
-411 TQKEKAIYQMVDSI
+411 
-425 QQVPLYKNIY
+425 
-435 TVLNTIIGGY
+435 
-445 YNTKYVGIGPYGCE
+445 YNCS
-459 NLTRVTFPEGLTA
+459 NLKRVTLPEGLTA
-472 IGQNCF
+472 IGANCF
-478 RNCAKL
+478 RECSKL
-484 ESIELPSS
+484 ESIDLPST
-492 VRTLDIY
+492 VHTLGKL
-499 AFYGCKLLTSVVI
+499 AFYNCKVLTSAVI
-512 PEGVEAIPR
+512 PEGVETIPQS
-521 FLFDSCTALTDVT
+521 LFANCSALNDVT

-540 SIGAEAFEATGLEEI
+540 SIESSAFEKTGLKEI
-555 TIPESVTTIES
+555 TIPESVTTLEDGL
-566 SVFKNC
+566 FNTC
-572 KSLERIQFPDAL
+572 KSLERVQLPDAL
-584 TAIPANLCNACS
+584 TEIPKKLCYQCS
-596 ALTTINMPSKL
+596 ALTTINMPSKVKDIG
-607 ETVGNDAF
+607 EEAF
-615 YNCGKLQ
+615 YQCSKLQ
-622 DVTFPETLK
+622 DVTLPETL
-631 SLDERS
+631 ETIGARS
-637 FGGCSAFT
+637 FGGCNAFT
-645 RIIIDIPAIANYAF
+645 RIVINIPEITEYSF
-659 WNCANVTSI
+659 WSCANVTSI

-682 ISASNLQTIT
+682 ITASNLQTIT
-692 CRAENAPSLGNSAF
+692 CRAKNAPSLASGAF
-706 GSAGSKVEGAKIL
+706 GSAGSKVEGKKIL

-732 WTDVTSQGYA
+732 WTDVISQGYT

-777 VRTVGDNAALTASQ
+777 VRTVGDDAALTASQ
-791 FNTVITKISAQSA
+791 FNTIITKISAQSA

-858 PTGVEIIGESTFEG
+858 PTGVGTIGESTFEE
-872 CTALASL
+872 CTALAAL
-879 TLPSSVKTVGD
+879 TLPSSVKTIGD
-890 KAFKGCSALVETSL
+890 KAFKSCAALADADLASIN
-904 SAIENIG
+904 SIG
-911 TEAFAG
+911 IEAFAG

>member
-1 MKRLCGILLAL
+1 MKNYLYILCAFLLAF
-12 AGLFLYAP
+12 AGCTKDADVEPIAPAPDGNTQVVLTGFSGRGTRTGFGGAEDGAVPFLWSAGDYIWARNTRSEAIAEGGSQATFVFESLETADTYDVFYNLTGPAAATALIPAEQTQQAAGELNLGQNGDFGYAT
-20 CAAQNTRV
+20 AQN
-28 RGTVTDAQTGE
+28 GTFTLEHATSYVWFDTYSSDVTSNLLSITLSVSGGQTIAGE
-39 PIPYAVVLF
+39 AAFADGKL
-48 PGTTTGIT
+48 
-56 TDDEGF
+56 
-62 YSLESRDTSSYIRA
+62 
-76 EMVSYEPQIRPVHVG
+76 
-91 GYNQIDF
+91 
-98 RLTPSHLEI
+98 
-107 ESVVITPGDN
+107 GDCK
-117 PAHPILEGIIRNKKY
+117 G
-132 NDSKEYDRYICRT
+132 S
-145 YTKMELG
+145 
-152 LANIREFRSKKLQQN
+152 
-167 FGFIFEHLDTSS
+167 SS
-179 VTGQPYLPV
+179 VTLSFGEEGVALPSQSNDTDVFAAMVLYPADLSTATVSIVYKFADGSVYLQTKSGKTLTPGHTLRLSTQIAKSDCKSSGAFFMTEAGV
-188 MISETAA
+188 AEELPTEPIGYLKVVTLGESTLSAEELTSIAGNLANGAVIDLGEATFATTEFPMDFTRKTNLQEIALPRNIQTF
-195 DYYHSRTPSV
+195 TPS
-205 AREVIRASQISG
+205 
-217 IEDNSVLAQFT
+217 T
-228 GHLHADVNLY
+228 Y
-238 ENFIDLF
+238 
-245 GVKFASPLS
+245 
-254 NSGRSFYKYFL
+254 NSG
-265 VDSTNVEGRKTYKIR
+265 
-280 FHPKS
+280 
-285 VATPVLD
+285 
-292 GEVNID
+292 
-298 SASYALRSARVK
+298 
-310 MAKGVNVN
+310 
-318 WIRHLAIE
+318 
-326 ADNRLTADSL
+326 
-336 WFPQREKMTAD
+336 
-347 FTLTKSDSSK
+347 
-357 MIAFLGSR
+357 AF
-365 EVTYS
+365 
-370 DVKFD
+370 
-375 TPIPKQVLG
+375 
-384 TSASVILSD
+384 
-393 DAISGK
+393 
-399 QVEWDSLRPYTL
+399 
-411 TQKEKAIYQMVDSI
+411 
-425 QQVPLYKNIY
+425 
-435 TVLNTIIGGY
+435 
-445 YNTKYVGIGPYGCE
+445 YGCK
-459 NLTRVTFPEGLTA
+459 NLTRITFPEGLTA

-645 RIIIDIPAIANYAF
+645 
-659 WNCANVTSI
+659 
-668 DLGEKVTSIGRNAF
+668 
-682 ISASNLQTIT
+682 
-692 CRAENAPSLGNSAF
+692 
-706 GSAGSKVEGAKIL
+706 
-719 YVPAASYDAYETA
+719 
-732 WTDVTSQGYA
+732 
-742 LQDINDQQLTDG
+742 
-754 IYYRASREADWVP
+754 
-767 TLPATFTALY
+767 ALY
-777 VRTVGDNAALTASQ
+777 VRTVGDDAALTASQ
-791 FNTVITKISAQSA
+791 FNTLVTKISAQSA
-804 PVTLDLNMAKFEAT
+804 PVTLDLSMAKFEAT
-818 EFPTGLAG
+818 EFPVSLAG

-835 FENTA
+835 FENTT

-924 IYATTLGE
+924 ISATTLGE

-960 TAITTVTI
+960 TSITTVTI
-968 PASVQTIGASAFE
+968 PKSIETIGTSAFD

-989 TLGSGVTTLGDRAFA
+989 TLGTGVTTLGDRAFA

-1047 FATNDA
+1047 FATNNA
-1053 IENLTIPKTIVTIGA
+1053 IESLTIPKTIATIGA
-1068 GSFSDWSKLTKLTIS
+1068 GSFANWSKLTKLTIS

-1184 LYVKTVGD
+1184 LYVKTAGD
-1192 NTVMTAAQMKS
+1192 NTVMTTAQMKS

-1299 FQNTKLTDVT
+1299 FQNTKLTSVT

>member
-1 MKRLCGILLAL
+1 MKNYLYILCAFLLAF
-12 AGLFLYAP
+12 AGCTKDADVEPIAPAPDGNTQVVLTGFSGRGTRTGFGGAEDGAVPFLWSAGDYIWARNTRSEAIAEGGSQATFVFESLETADTYDVFYNLTGPAAATALIPAEQTQQAADELNLGQNGDFGYAK
-20 CAAQNTRV
+20 AQN
-28 RGTVTDAQTGE
+28 GTFTLEHATSYVWFDTYSSDVTSNLLSITLSVSGGQTIAGE
-39 PIPYAVVLF
+39 
-48 PGTTTGIT
+48 TTFADGK
-56 TDDEGF
+56 
-62 YSLESRDTSSYIRA
+62 L
-76 EMVSYEPQIRPVHVG
+76 
-91 GYNQIDF
+91 
-98 RLTPSHLEI
+98 
-107 ESVVITPGDN
+107 GDCK
-117 PAHPILEGIIRNKKY
+117 G
-132 NDSKEYDRYICRT
+132 S
-145 YTKMELG
+145 
-152 LANIREFRSKKLQQN
+152 
-167 FGFIFEHLDTSS
+167 SS
-179 VTGQPYLPV
+179 VTLSFGEEGVALPSQSSDTDVFAAMVLYPADLSAATVSIVYKFADGSVYLQTKSGKTLTPGHTLRLSTQ
-188 MISETAA
+188 IAKA
-195 DYYHSRTPSV
+195 DCKSSGAFFMTEAGV
-205 AREVIRASQISG
+205 AEELPTEPIGYLKVVTLGESTLPAEELTSIAG
-217 IEDNSVLAQFT
+217 NLAN
-228 GHLHADVNLY
+228 GAV
-238 ENFIDLF
+238 IDLGEATF
-245 GVKFASPLS
+245 AATEFPLDFARKTNLQEIALPRNILTFAS
-254 NSGRSFYKYFL
+254 
-265 VDSTNVEGRKTYKIR
+265 D
-280 FHPKS
+280 
-285 VATPVLD
+285 
-292 GEVNID
+292 
-298 SASYALRSARVK
+298 
-310 MAKGVNVN
+310 
-318 WIRHLAIE
+318 
-326 ADNRLTADSL
+326 
-336 WFPQREKMTAD
+336 
-347 FTLTKSDSSK
+347 
-357 MIAFLGSR
+357 
-365 EVTYS
+365 TYS
-370 DVKFD
+370 GAFYNCTNLKR
-375 TPIPKQVLG
+375 
-384 TSASVILSD
+384 A
-393 DAISGK
+393 
-399 QVEWDSLRPYTL
+399 TL
-411 TQKEKAIYQMVDSI
+411 
-425 QQVPLYKNIY
+425 
-435 TVLNTIIGGY
+435 
-445 YNTKYVGIGPYGCE
+445 
-459 NLTRVTFPEGLTA
+459 PEGLTA
-472 IGQNCF
+472 IGANCF
-478 RNCAKL
+478 RECSKL
-484 ESIELPSS
+484 ESIALPATVGS
-492 VRTLDIY
+492 LGNL
-499 AFYGCKLLTSVVI
+499 AFYNCKALTAIVI
-512 PEGVEAIPR
+512 PEGVETIPR
-521 FLFDSCTALTDVT
+521 SLFANCSALTSAT

-540 SIGAEAFEATGLEEI
+540 SMESEAFSSTGLKEI
-555 TIPESVTTIES
+555 TIPEGVTS
-566 SVFKNC
+566 LGNNLFNAC
-572 KSLERIQFPDAL
+572 KSLESVQLPDAL
-584 TAIPANLCNACS
+584 TAIPSKLCYNCS
-596 ALTTINMPSKL
+596 ALTTVNMPSKL
-607 ETVGNDAF
+607 ETVGSDAF
-615 YNCGKLQ
+615 YQCSKLQ
-622 DVTFPETLK
+622 DVTFPETLQ

-645 RIIIDIPAIANYAF
+645 RIVIDIPEIANYAF

-668 DLGEKVTSIGRNAF
+668 DLGEKVTSIGRNTF
-682 ISASNLQTIT
+682 IMANNLQTLT
-692 CRAENAPSLGNSAF
+692 CRAKNAPSLGSTAF
-706 GSAGSKVEGAKIL
+706 GSAGSKVEGKKIL

-777 VRTVGDNAALTASQ
+777 VRTVGDDAALTASQ
-791 FNTVITKISAQSA
+791 LNTLVTKISAQSA
-804 PVTLDLNMAKFEAT
+804 PVTLDLSMAKFEAT
-818 EFPTGLAG
+818 EFPVSLAG

-835 FENTA
+835 FENTT

-858 PTGVEIIGESTFEG
+858 PTGVGTIGESTFEE
-872 CTALASL
+872 CTALAAL
-879 TLPSSVKTVGD
+879 TLPSSVKTIGD
-890 KAFKGCSALVETSL
+890 KAFKSCAALADADLASIN
-904 SAIENIG
+904 SIG
-911 TEAFAG
+911 IEAFAG

-960 TAITTVTI
+960 TSITTVTI
-968 PASVQTIGASAFE
+968 PKSIETIGTSAFD

-989 TLGSGVTTLGDRAFA
+989 TLGTGVTTLGDRAFA
-1004 DCGLTALALPDNV
+1004 DCGLTALSLPDNV

-1026 NNPNIATLQFGAG
+1026 NNPNIASIKFGAG
-1039 LTAISDNA
+1039 ITAISDNA
-1047 FATNDA
+1047 FATNNA
-1053 IENLTIPKTIVTIGA
+1053 IESLTIPKTIATIGT
-1068 GSFSDWSKLTKLTIS
+1068 GSFANWSKLTKLTIS

-1095 ENAALLADV
+1095 ENAVLLADV

-1184 LYVKTVGD
+1184 LYVKTAGD
-1192 NTVMTAAQMKS
+1192 NTVMTTAQMKS

-1299 FQNTKLTDVT
+1299 FQNTKLTSVT

>member
-1 MKRLCGILLAL
+1 MKNYLYILCAFLLAF
-12 AGLFLYAP
+12 AGCTKDADVEPIAPAPDGNTQVVLTGFSGRGTRTGFGGAEDGAVPFLWSAGDYIWAS
-20 CAAQNTRV
+20 NTRSE
-28 RGTVTDAQTGE
+28 A
-39 PIPYAVVLF
+39 IA
-48 PGTTTGIT
+48 
-56 TDDEGF
+56 EGG
-62 YSLESRDTSSYIRA
+62 SQAT
-76 EMVSYEPQIRPVHVG
+76 
-91 GYNQIDF
+91 
-98 RLTPSHLEI
+98 
-107 ESVVITPGDN
+107 
-117 PAHPILEGIIRNKKY
+117 
-132 NDSKEYDRYICRT
+132 
-145 YTKMELG
+145 
-152 LANIREFRSKKLQQN
+152 
-167 FGFIFEHLDTSS
+167 FIFESIATADTYDVFYNLTGPAAATALIPAEQTQQAADELNLGQNGDFGYAKAQNGTFTLEHATSYVWFDTYSSDVTSNLLSITLSVSGGQTIAGEAAFADGKLGDCKGSSS
-179 VTGQPYLPV
+179 VTLSFGEEGVALPSQSNDTDVFAAMVLYPADLSTATVSIVYKFADGSVYLQTK
-188 MISETAA
+188 SGKTL
-195 DYYHSRTPSV
+195 TPGHTLRLSTQIAKSDCKSSGAFFMTEAGV
-205 AREVIRASQISG
+205 AEELPTEPIGYLKVVTLGESTLSAEELTSIAG
-217 IEDNSVLAQFT
+217 NLAN
-228 GHLHADVNLY
+228 GAV
-238 ENFIDLF
+238 IDLGEATF
-245 GVKFASPLS
+245 ATTEFPMDFARKTNLQEIALPRNILTFAS
-254 NSGRSFYKYFL
+254 
-265 VDSTNVEGRKTYKIR
+265 D
-280 FHPKS
+280 
-285 VATPVLD
+285 
-292 GEVNID
+292 
-298 SASYALRSARVK
+298 
-310 MAKGVNVN
+310 
-318 WIRHLAIE
+318 
-326 ADNRLTADSL
+326 
-336 WFPQREKMTAD
+336 
-347 FTLTKSDSSK
+347 
-357 MIAFLGSR
+357 
-365 EVTYS
+365 TYS
-370 DVKFD
+370 GAFYNCTNLKR
-375 TPIPKQVLG
+375 
-384 TSASVILSD
+384 A
-393 DAISGK
+393 
-399 QVEWDSLRPYTL
+399 TL
-411 TQKEKAIYQMVDSI
+411 
-425 QQVPLYKNIY
+425 
-435 TVLNTIIGGY
+435 
-445 YNTKYVGIGPYGCE
+445 
-459 NLTRVTFPEGLTA
+459 PEGLTA
-472 IGQNCF
+472 IGANCF
-478 RNCAKL
+478 RECSKL
-484 ESIELPSS
+484 ESIDLPATVGS
-492 VRTLDIY
+492 LGNL
-499 AFYGCKLLTSVVI
+499 AFYNCKALTAIVI
-512 PEGVEAIPR
+512 PEGVETIPR
-521 FLFDSCTALTDVT
+521 SLFANCSALTSAT

-540 SIGAEAFEATGLEEI
+540 SMESEAFSSTGLKEI
-555 TIPESVTTIES
+555 TIPEGVTS
-566 SVFKNC
+566 LGNNLFNAC
-572 KSLERIQFPDAL
+572 KSLESVQLPDAL
-584 TAIPANLCNACS
+584 TAIPSKLCYNCS
-596 ALTTINMPSKL
+596 ALTTVNMPSKL
-607 ETVGNDAF
+607 ETVGSDAF
-615 YNCGKLQ
+615 YQCSKLQ
-622 DVTFPETLK
+622 DVTFPETLQ

-645 RIIIDIPAIANYAF
+645 RIVIDIPEIANYAF

-668 DLGEKVTSIGRNAF
+668 DLGEKVTSIGRNTF
-682 ISASNLQTIT
+682 IMANNLQTIT
-692 CRAENAPSLGNSAF
+692 CRAKNAPSLGSTAF
-706 GSAGSKVEGAKIL
+706 GSAGSKVEGKKIL

-777 VRTVGDNAALTASQ
+777 VRTVGDDAALTASQ
-791 FNTVITKISAQSA
+791 LNTLVTKISAQSA
-804 PVTLDLNMAKFEAT
+804 SVTLDLSMAKFEAT
-818 EFPTGLAG
+818 EFPVSLAG

-835 FENTA
+835 FENTT

-858 PTGVEIIGESTFEG
+858 PTGVGTIGESTFEE
-872 CTALASL
+872 CTALAAL
-879 TLPSSVKTVGD
+879 TLPSSVKTIGD
-890 KAFKGCSALVETSL
+890 KAFKSCAALADADLASIN
-904 SAIENIG
+904 SIG
-911 TEAFAG
+911 IEAFAG

-960 TAITTVTI
+960 TSITTVTI
-968 PASVQTIGASAFE
+968 PKSIETIGTSAFD

-989 TLGSGVTTLGDRAFA
+989 TLGTGVTTLGDRAFA
-1004 DCGLTALALPDNV
+1004 DCGLTALSLPDNV

-1026 NNPNIATLQFGAG
+1026 NNPNIASIKFGAG
-1039 LTAISDNA
+1039 ITAISDNA
-1047 FATNDA
+1047 FATNNA
-1053 IENLTIPKTIVTIGA
+1053 IESLTIPKTIATIGT
-1068 GSFSDWSKLTKLTIS
+1068 GSFANWSKLTKLTIS

-1095 ENAALLADV
+1095 ENAVLLADV

-1184 LYVKTVGD
+1184 LYVKTAGD
-1192 NTVMTAAQMKS
+1192 NTVMTAEQMKA
-1203 VADAVL
+1203 VADAVK
-1209 ALAAP
+1209 ALATP

-1221 VVYESTT
+1221 VVYESET

-1238 LAGIVFPQNVTAT
+1238 LAGIVFPQNVTKT

-1260 MTSVTVLKDISYG
+1260 MTSVTLLKGISYG

>member
-1 MKRLCGILLAL
+1 MKNYLYILCAFLLAF
-12 AGLFLYAP
+12 AGCTKDADVEPIAPAPDGNTQVVLTGFSGRGTRTGFGGAEDGAVPFLWSAGDYIWAS
-20 CAAQNTRV
+20 NTRSE
-28 RGTVTDAQTGE
+28 A
-39 PIPYAVVLF
+39 IA
-48 PGTTTGIT
+48 
-56 TDDEGF
+56 EGG
-62 YSLESRDTSSYIRA
+62 SQAT
-76 EMVSYEPQIRPVHVG
+76 
-91 GYNQIDF
+91 
-98 RLTPSHLEI
+98 
-107 ESVVITPGDN
+107 
-117 PAHPILEGIIRNKKY
+117 
-132 NDSKEYDRYICRT
+132 
-145 YTKMELG
+145 
-152 LANIREFRSKKLQQN
+152 
-167 FGFIFEHLDTSS
+167 FIFESIATADTYDVFYNLTGPAAATALIPAEQTQQAADELNLGQNGDFGYAKAQNGTFTLEHATSYVWFDTYSSDVTSNLLSITLSVSGGQTIAGETTFADGKLGDCKGSSS
-179 VTGQPYLPV
+179 VTLSFGEEGVALPSQSSDTDVFAAMVLYPADLSAATVSIVYKFADGSVYLQTKSGKTLTPGHTLRLSTQ
-188 MISETAA
+188 IAKA
-195 DYYHSRTPSV
+195 DCKSSGAFFMTEAGV
-205 AREVIRASQISG
+205 AEELPTEPIGYLKVVTLGESTLPAEELTSIAG
-217 IEDNSVLAQFT
+217 NLAN
-228 GHLHADVNLY
+228 GAV
-238 ENFIDLF
+238 IDLGEATF
-245 GVKFASPLS
+245 AATEFPLDFARKTNLQEIALPRNILTFAS
-254 NSGRSFYKYFL
+254 
-265 VDSTNVEGRKTYKIR
+265 D
-280 FHPKS
+280 
-285 VATPVLD
+285 
-292 GEVNID
+292 
-298 SASYALRSARVK
+298 
-310 MAKGVNVN
+310 
-318 WIRHLAIE
+318 
-326 ADNRLTADSL
+326 
-336 WFPQREKMTAD
+336 
-347 FTLTKSDSSK
+347 
-357 MIAFLGSR
+357 
-365 EVTYS
+365 TYS
-370 DVKFD
+370 GAFYNCTNLKR
-375 TPIPKQVLG
+375 
-384 TSASVILSD
+384 A
-393 DAISGK
+393 
-399 QVEWDSLRPYTL
+399 TL
-411 TQKEKAIYQMVDSI
+411 
-425 QQVPLYKNIY
+425 
-435 TVLNTIIGGY
+435 
-445 YNTKYVGIGPYGCE
+445 
-459 NLTRVTFPEGLTA
+459 PEGLTA
-472 IGQNCF
+472 IGANCF
-478 RNCAKL
+478 RECSKL
-484 ESIELPSS
+484 ESIALPATVGS
-492 VRTLDIY
+492 LGNL
-499 AFYGCKLLTSVVI
+499 AFYNCKALTAIVI
-512 PEGVEAIPR
+512 PEGVETIPR
-521 FLFDSCTALTDVT
+521 SLFANCSALTSAT

-540 SIGAEAFEATGLEEI
+540 SMESEAFSSTGLKEI
-555 TIPESVTTIES
+555 TIPEGVTS
-566 SVFKNC
+566 LGNNLFNAC
-572 KSLERIQFPDAL
+572 KSLESVQLPDAL
-584 TAIPANLCNACS
+584 TAIPSKLCYNCS
-596 ALTTINMPSKL
+596 ALTTVNMPSKL
-607 ETVGNDAF
+607 ETVGSDAF
-615 YNCGKLQ
+615 YQCSKLQ
-622 DVTFPETLK
+622 DVTFPETLQ

-645 RIIIDIPAIANYAF
+645 RIVIDIPEIANYAF

-668 DLGEKVTSIGRNAF
+668 DLGEKVTSIGRNTF
-682 ISASNLQTIT
+682 IMANNLQTLT
-692 CRAENAPSLGNSAF
+692 CRAKNAPSLGSTAF
-706 GSAGSKVEGAKIL
+706 GSAGSKVEGKKIL

-777 VRTVGDNAALTASQ
+777 VRTVGDDAALTASQ
-791 FNTVITKISAQSA
+791 LNTLVTKISAQSA
-804 PVTLDLNMAKFEAT
+804 PVTLDLSMAKFEAT
-818 EFPTGLAG
+818 EFPVSLAG

-835 FENTA
+835 FENTT

-858 PTGVEIIGESTFEG
+858 PTGVGTIGESTFEE
-872 CTALASL
+872 CTALAAL
-879 TLPSSVKTVGD
+879 TLPSSVKTIGD
-890 KAFKGCSALVETSL
+890 KAFKSCAALADADLASIN
-904 SAIENIG
+904 SIG
-911 TEAFAG
+911 IEAFAG

-960 TAITTVTI
+960 TSITTVTI
-968 PASVQTIGASAFE
+968 PKSIETIGTSAFD

-989 TLGSGVTTLGDRAFA
+989 TLGTGVTTLGDRAFA
-1004 DCGLTALALPDNV
+1004 DCGLTALSLPDNV

-1047 FATNDA
+1047 FATNNA
-1053 IENLTIPKTIVTIGA
+1053 IESLTIPKTIATIGA
-1068 GSFSDWSKLTKLTIS
+1068 GSFANWSKLTKLTIS

-1184 LYVKTVGD
+1184 LYVKTAGD
-1192 NTVMTAAQMKS
+1192 NTVMTTAQMKS

-1299 FQNTKLTDVT
+1299 FQNTKLTSVT

-1444 KSADLVGG
+1444 KSTDPVGG

-1461 VKLTSS
+1461 AELATDA
-1467 TYGFAF
+1467 YGFTF

>member
-1 MKRLCGILLAL
+1 MKNYLYILCAFLLAF
-12 AGLFLYAP
+12 AGCTKDADVEPIAPAPDGNTQVVLTGFSGRGTRTGFGGAEDGAVPFLWSAGDYIWARNTRSEAIAEGGSQATFVFESLETADTYDVFYNLTGPAAATALIPAEQTQQAAGELNLGQNGDFGYAT
-20 CAAQNTRV
+20 AQN
-28 RGTVTDAQTGE
+28 GTFTLEHATSYVWFDTYSSDVTSNLLSITLSVSGGQTIAGE
-39 PIPYAVVLF
+39 AAFADGKL
-48 PGTTTGIT
+48 
-56 TDDEGF
+56 
-62 YSLESRDTSSYIRA
+62 
-76 EMVSYEPQIRPVHVG
+76 
-91 GYNQIDF
+91 
-98 RLTPSHLEI
+98 
-107 ESVVITPGDN
+107 GDCK
-117 PAHPILEGIIRNKKY
+117 G
-132 NDSKEYDRYICRT
+132 S
-145 YTKMELG
+145 
-152 LANIREFRSKKLQQN
+152 
-167 FGFIFEHLDTSS
+167 SS
-179 VTGQPYLPV
+179 VTLSFGEEGVALPSQSNDTDVFAAMVLYPADLSTATVSIVYKFADGSVYLQTKSGKTLTPGHTLRLSTQIAKSDCKSSGAFFMTEAGV
-188 MISETAA
+188 AEELPTEPIGYLKVVTLGESTLSAEELTSIAGNLANGAVIDLGEATFATTEFPMDFTRKTNLQEIALPRNIQTF
-195 DYYHSRTPSV
+195 TPS
-205 AREVIRASQISG
+205 
-217 IEDNSVLAQFT
+217 T
-228 GHLHADVNLY
+228 Y
-238 ENFIDLF
+238 
-245 GVKFASPLS
+245 
-254 NSGRSFYKYFL
+254 NSG
-265 VDSTNVEGRKTYKIR
+265 
-280 FHPKS
+280 
-285 VATPVLD
+285 
-292 GEVNID
+292 
-298 SASYALRSARVK
+298 
-310 MAKGVNVN
+310 
-318 WIRHLAIE
+318 
-326 ADNRLTADSL
+326 
-336 WFPQREKMTAD
+336 
-347 FTLTKSDSSK
+347 
-357 MIAFLGSR
+357 AF
-365 EVTYS
+365 
-370 DVKFD
+370 
-375 TPIPKQVLG
+375 
-384 TSASVILSD
+384 
-393 DAISGK
+393 
-399 QVEWDSLRPYTL
+399 
-411 TQKEKAIYQMVDSI
+411 
-425 QQVPLYKNIY
+425 
-435 TVLNTIIGGY
+435 
-445 YNTKYVGIGPYGCE
+445 YGCK

-754 IYYRASREADWVP
+754 IYYRASRETDWVP

-777 VRTVGDNAALTASQ
+777 VRTVGDDAALTASQ

-835 FENTA
+835 FENTT

-924 IYATTLGE
+924 ISATTLGE

-937 CTELTAIT
+937 CPELTAIT

>member
-1 MKRLCGILLAL
+1 MKNYLYILCAFLLAF
-12 AGLFLYAP
+12 AGCTKDADVEPIAPAPDGNTQVVLTGFSGRGTRTGFGGAEDGTVPFLWSAGDYIWARNTRSEAIAEGGSQATFVFESLETADTYDVFYNLTGPAAATALIPAEQTQQAAGELNLGQNGDFGYAT
-20 CAAQNTRV
+20 AQN
-28 RGTVTDAQTGE
+28 GTFTLEHATSYVWFDTYSSDVTSNLLSITLSVSGGQTIAGE
-39 PIPYAVVLF
+39 AAFADGKL
-48 PGTTTGIT
+48 
-56 TDDEGF
+56 
-62 YSLESRDTSSYIRA
+62 
-76 EMVSYEPQIRPVHVG
+76 
-91 GYNQIDF
+91 
-98 RLTPSHLEI
+98 
-107 ESVVITPGDN
+107 GDCK
-117 PAHPILEGIIRNKKY
+117 G
-132 NDSKEYDRYICRT
+132 S
-145 YTKMELG
+145 
-152 LANIREFRSKKLQQN
+152 
-167 FGFIFEHLDTSS
+167 SS
-179 VTGQPYLPV
+179 VTLSFGEEGVALPSQSNDTDVFAAMVLYPADLSTATVSIVYKFTDGSVYLQTKSGKTLTPGHTLRLSTQ
-188 MISETAA
+188 IAKA
-195 DYYHSRTPSV
+195 DCKSSGAFFMTEAGV
-205 AREVIRASQISG
+205 AEELPTEPIGYLKVVTLGESTLSAEELTSIAG
-217 IEDNSVLAQFT
+217 NLAN
-228 GHLHADVNLY
+228 GAV
-238 ENFIDLF
+238 IDL
-245 GVKFASPLS
+245 GEATFATTEFPLD
-254 NSGRSFYKYFL
+254 FY
-265 VDSTNVEGRKTYKIR
+265 RKTNLQEIALPR
-280 FHPKS
+280 
-285 VATPVLD
+285 
-292 GEVNID
+292 NIQTIADD
-298 SASYALRSARVK
+298 SYS
-310 MAKGVNVN
+310 G
-318 WIRHLAIE
+318 
-326 ADNRLTADSL
+326 
-336 WFPQREKMTAD
+336 
-347 FTLTKSDSSK
+347 
-357 MIAFLGSR
+357 AF
-365 EVTYS
+365 
-370 DVKFD
+370 
-375 TPIPKQVLG
+375 
-384 TSASVILSD
+384 
-393 DAISGK
+393 
-399 QVEWDSLRPYTL
+399 
-411 TQKEKAIYQMVDSI
+411 
-425 QQVPLYKNIY
+425 
-435 TVLNTIIGGY
+435 
-445 YNTKYVGIGPYGCE
+445 YNCS
-459 NLTRVTFPEGLTA
+459 NLKRVTLPEGLTA
-472 IGQNCF
+472 IGANCF
-478 RNCAKL
+478 RECSKL
-484 ESIELPSS
+484 ESIDLPST
-492 VRTLDIY
+492 VHTLGKL
-499 AFYGCKLLTSVVI
+499 AFYNCKVLTSAVI
-512 PEGVEAIPR
+512 PEGVETIPQS
-521 FLFDSCTALTDVT
+521 LFANCSALNDVT

-540 SIGAEAFEATGLEEI
+540 SIESSAFEKTGLKEI
-555 TIPESVTTIES
+555 TIPESVTTLEDGL
-566 SVFKNC
+566 FNTC
-572 KSLERIQFPDAL
+572 KSLERVQFPDAL

-754 IYYRASREADWVP
+754 IYYRASRETDWVP

-777 VRTVGDNAALTASQ
+777 VRTVGDDAALTASQ

-840 SIAAGAFKGC
+840 SIAAGAFKNC

-858 PTGVEIIGESTFEG
+858 PAGVEIIGESTFEG
-872 CTALASL
+872 CTTLASL
-879 TLPSSVKTVGD
+879 ILPSSVETVGNM
-890 KAFKGCSALVETSL
+890 AFKNCNALAEIDLASL
-904 SAIENIG
+904 KSIG

-917 TGLTSAK
+917 TGITSAK
-924 IYATTLGE
+924 ISATTLGE

-937 CTELTAIT
+937 CTALATVT
-945 LGSATTI
+945 LNTATTI

-968 PASVQTIGASAFE
+968 PASVQTIGASAFA

-1039 LTAISDNA
+1039 ITAISDNA

-1068 GSFSDWSKLTKLTIS
+1068 GSFADWSKLTKLTIS

-1151 MEALGPDYLSEGL
+1151 MEALGPDYLSEGV
-1164 YYRASGEDPWKS
+1164 YYRASGENPWKS

-1184 LYVKTVGD
+1184 LYVKTAGD
-1192 NTVMTAAQMKS
+1192 NTVMTAEQMKA
-1203 VADAVL
+1203 VADAVK

-1221 VVYESTT
+1221 VVYESET

-1238 LAGIVFPQNVTAT
+1238 LAGIVFPQNVTET
-1251 ASAAFQKTG
+1251 ASAAFQQTG
-1260 MTSVTVLKDISYG
+1260 LTSVTVLKDISYG
-1273 SNAFDSCASLVSVTV
+1273 SNAFASCSSLVSMTV
-1288 EEGVTEIGNYM
+1288 EEGVAEIGNGM
-1299 FQNTKLTDVT
+1299 FQNTKLSSIT
-1309 LPNSVTKIG
+1309 LPNSVTTIG
-1318 ASAFNGCS
+1318 SNAFNGCP
-1326 LTTIN
+1326 LTTIDL
-1331 FGQGVKTIENSAFQN
+1331 GTGVVTVSDYAFQK
-1346 CGELTEII
+1346 CAELTEIYF
-1354 LPDATETLGQNAFG
+1354 PDATETIGQNAFAG
-1368 DCPKLAK
+1368 CVKLSK
-1375 ISLGK
+1375 VSFGK
-1380 NMKTLEAYCFVGY
+1380 HMKTINAYSFTGTSY
-1393 SKGCPLLG
+1393 MGGACPLLG
-1401 DIICRATTPP
+1401 DITCRSTTPP

-1423 GGWSPVAGK
+1423 GSWYDHAGK

-1439 IIHLP
+1439 VIHLP
-1444 KSADLVGG
+1444 KSTDPVGG

-1461 VKLTSS
+1461 AELVTDA
-1467 TYGFAF
+1467 YGFTF

>member
-1 MKRLCGILLAL
+1 MKNYLYILCAFLLAF
-12 AGLFLYAP
+12 AGCTKDADVEPIAPAPDGNTQVVLTGFSGRGTRTGFGGAEDGAVPFLWSAGDYIWARNTRSEAIAEGGSQATFVFESLETADTYDVFYNLTGPAAATALIPAEQTQQAAGELNLGQNGDFGYAT
-20 CAAQNTRV
+20 AQN
-28 RGTVTDAQTGE
+28 GTFTLEHATSYVWFDTYSSDVTSNLLSITLSVSGGQTIAGE
-39 PIPYAVVLF
+39 AAFADGKL
-48 PGTTTGIT
+48 
-56 TDDEGF
+56 
-62 YSLESRDTSSYIRA
+62 
-76 EMVSYEPQIRPVHVG
+76 
-91 GYNQIDF
+91 
-98 RLTPSHLEI
+98 
-107 ESVVITPGDN
+107 GDCK
-117 PAHPILEGIIRNKKY
+117 G
-132 NDSKEYDRYICRT
+132 S
-145 YTKMELG
+145 
-152 LANIREFRSKKLQQN
+152 
-167 FGFIFEHLDTSS
+167 SS
-179 VTGQPYLPV
+179 VTLSFGEEGVALPSQSNDTDVFAAMVLYPADLSTATVSIVYKFADGSVYLQTKSGKTLTPGHTLRLSTQ
-188 MISETAA
+188 IAKA
-195 DYYHSRTPSV
+195 DCKSSGAFFMTEAGV
-205 AREVIRASQISG
+205 AEELPTEPIGYLKVVTLGESTLSAEELTSIAG
-217 IEDNSVLAQFT
+217 NLAN
-228 GHLHADVNLY
+228 GAV
-238 ENFIDLF
+238 IDLGEATF
-245 GVKFASPLS
+245 AATEFPLDFARKTNLQEIALPRNILTFAS
-254 NSGRSFYKYFL
+254 
-265 VDSTNVEGRKTYKIR
+265 D
-280 FHPKS
+280 
-285 VATPVLD
+285 
-292 GEVNID
+292 
-298 SASYALRSARVK
+298 
-310 MAKGVNVN
+310 
-318 WIRHLAIE
+318 
-326 ADNRLTADSL
+326 
-336 WFPQREKMTAD
+336 
-347 FTLTKSDSSK
+347 
-357 MIAFLGSR
+357 
-365 EVTYS
+365 TYS
-370 DVKFD
+370 GAFYNCTNLKR
-375 TPIPKQVLG
+375 
-384 TSASVILSD
+384 A
-393 DAISGK
+393 
-399 QVEWDSLRPYTL
+399 TL
-411 TQKEKAIYQMVDSI
+411 
-425 QQVPLYKNIY
+425 
-435 TVLNTIIGGY
+435 
-445 YNTKYVGIGPYGCE
+445 
-459 NLTRVTFPEGLTA
+459 PEGLTA
-472 IGQNCF
+472 IGANCF
-478 RNCAKL
+478 RECSKL
-484 ESIELPSS
+484 ESIALPATVGS
-492 VRTLDIY
+492 LGNL
-499 AFYGCKLLTSVVI
+499 AFYNCKALTAIVI
-512 PEGVEAIPR
+512 PEGVETIPR
-521 FLFDSCTALTDVT
+521 SLFANCSALTSAT

-540 SIGAEAFEATGLEEI
+540 SMESEAFSSTGLKEI
-555 TIPESVTTIES
+555 TIPEGVTS
-566 SVFKNC
+566 LGNNLFNAC
-572 KSLERIQFPDAL
+572 KSLESVQLPDAL
-584 TAIPANLCNACS
+584 TAIPSKLCYNCS
-596 ALTTINMPSKL
+596 ALTTVNMPSKL
-607 ETVGNDAF
+607 ETVGSDAF
-615 YNCGKLQ
+615 YQCSKLQ
-622 DVTFPETLK
+622 DVTFPETLQ

-668 DLGEKVTSIGRNAF
+668 DLGEKVTSIGRNTF
-682 ISASNLQTIT
+682 IMADKLQTLT
-692 CRAENAPSLGNSAF
+692 CRAKNAPSLGSTAF
-706 GSAGSKVEGAKIL
+706 GSAGSKVEGKKIL

-777 VRTVGDNAALTASQ
+777 VRTVGDDAALTASQ
-791 FNTVITKISAQSA
+791 LNTLVTKISAQSA
-804 PVTLDLNMAKFEAT
+804 SVTLDLSMAKFEAT
-818 EFPTGLAG
+818 EFPVSLAG

-835 FENTA
+835 FENTT

-858 PTGVEIIGESTFEG
+858 PTGVGTIGESTFEE
-872 CTALASL
+872 CTALAAL
-879 TLPSSVKTVGD
+879 TLPSSVKTIGD
-890 KAFKGCSALVETSL
+890 KAFKSCAALADADLASIN
-904 SAIENIG
+904 SIG
-911 TEAFAG
+911 IEAFAG

-960 TAITTVTI
+960 TSITTVTI
-968 PASVQTIGASAFE
+968 PKSIETIGTSAFD

-989 TLGSGVTTLGDRAFA
+989 TLGTGVTTLGDRAFA

-1026 NNPNIATLQFGAG
+1026 NNPNIASIKFGAG
-1039 LTAISDNA
+1039 ITAISDNA
-1047 FATNDA
+1047 FATNNA
-1053 IENLTIPKTIVTIGA
+1053 IESLTIPKTIATIGA

-1083 GNTLTSIGSKAF
+1083 GNTLTSIGSKTF

-1151 MEALGPDYLSEGL
+1151 MEALSPDYLSEGL

-1192 NTVMTAAQMKS
+1192 NTVMTAEQMKAI
-1203 VADAVL
+1203 ADAVK

>member
-1 MKRLCGILLAL
+1 MKNYLYILCAFLLAF
-12 AGLFLYAP
+12 AGCTKDADVEPIAPAPDGNTQVVLTGFSGRGTRTGFGGAEDGAVPFLWSAGDYIWAR
-20 CAAQNTRV
+20 NTRSE
-28 RGTVTDAQTGE
+28 A
-39 PIPYAVVLF
+39 IA
-48 PGTTTGIT
+48 
-56 TDDEGF
+56 EGG
-62 YSLESRDTSSYIRA
+62 SQAT
-76 EMVSYEPQIRPVHVG
+76 
-91 GYNQIDF
+91 
-98 RLTPSHLEI
+98 
-107 ESVVITPGDN
+107 
-117 PAHPILEGIIRNKKY
+117 
-132 NDSKEYDRYICRT
+132 
-145 YTKMELG
+145 
-152 LANIREFRSKKLQQN
+152 
-167 FGFIFEHLDTSS
+167 FIFESIATADTYDVFYNLTGPAAATALIPAEQTQQAADELNLGQNGDFGYAKAQNGTFTLEHATSYVWFDTYSSDVTSNLLSITLSVSGGQTIAGETTFADGKLGDCKGSSS
-179 VTGQPYLPV
+179 VTLSFGEEGVALPSQSSDTDVFAAMVLYPADLSAATVSIVYKFADGSVYLQTKSGKTLTPGHTLRLSTQ
-188 MISETAA
+188 IAKA
-195 DYYHSRTPSV
+195 DCKSSGAFFMTEAGV
-205 AREVIRASQISG
+205 AEELPTEPIGYLKVVTLGESTLPAEELTSIAG
-217 IEDNSVLAQFT
+217 NLAN
-228 GHLHADVNLY
+228 GAV
-238 ENFIDLF
+238 IDLGEATF
-245 GVKFASPLS
+245 AATEFPLDFARKTNLQEIALPRNILTFAS
-254 NSGRSFYKYFL
+254 
-265 VDSTNVEGRKTYKIR
+265 D
-280 FHPKS
+280 
-285 VATPVLD
+285 
-292 GEVNID
+292 
-298 SASYALRSARVK
+298 
-310 MAKGVNVN
+310 
-318 WIRHLAIE
+318 
-326 ADNRLTADSL
+326 
-336 WFPQREKMTAD
+336 
-347 FTLTKSDSSK
+347 
-357 MIAFLGSR
+357 
-365 EVTYS
+365 TYS
-370 DVKFD
+370 GAFYNCTNLKR
-375 TPIPKQVLG
+375 
-384 TSASVILSD
+384 A
-393 DAISGK
+393 
-399 QVEWDSLRPYTL
+399 TL
-411 TQKEKAIYQMVDSI
+411 
-425 QQVPLYKNIY
+425 
-435 TVLNTIIGGY
+435 
-445 YNTKYVGIGPYGCE
+445 
-459 NLTRVTFPEGLTA
+459 PEGLTA
-472 IGQNCF
+472 IGANCF
-478 RNCAKL
+478 RECSKL
-484 ESIELPSS
+484 ESIALPATVGS
-492 VRTLDIY
+492 LGNL
-499 AFYGCKLLTSVVI
+499 AFYNCKALTAIVI
-512 PEGVEAIPR
+512 PEGVETIPR
-521 FLFDSCTALTDVT
+521 SLFANCSALTSAT

-540 SIGAEAFEATGLEEI
+540 SMESEAFSSTGLKEI
-555 TIPESVTTIES
+555 TIPEGVTS
-566 SVFKNC
+566 LGNNLFNAC
-572 KSLERIQFPDAL
+572 KSLESVQLPDAL
-584 TAIPANLCNACS
+584 TAIPSKLCYNCS
-596 ALTTINMPSKL
+596 ALTTVNMPSKL
-607 ETVGNDAF
+607 ETVGSDAF
-615 YNCGKLQ
+615 YQCSKLQ

-645 RIIIDIPAIANYAF
+645 RIVIDIPEIANYAF

-668 DLGEKVTSIGRNAF
+668 DLGEKVTSIGRNTF
-682 ISASNLQTIT
+682 IMADKLQTIT
-692 CRAENAPSLGNSAF
+692 CRAKNAPSLESTAF

-777 VRTVGDNAALTASQ
+777 VRTVGDDAALTASQ
-791 FNTVITKISAQSA
+791 LNTLVTKISAQSA
-804 PVTLDLNMAKFEAT
+804 SVTLDLSMAKFEAT
-818 EFPTGLAG
+818 EFPVSLAG

-835 FENTA
+835 FENTT

-858 PTGVEIIGESTFEG
+858 PTGVGTIGESTFEE
-872 CTALASL
+872 CTALAAL
-879 TLPSSVKTVGD
+879 TLPSSVKTIGD

-924 IYATTLGE
+924 ISATTLGE

-960 TAITTVTI
+960 TSITTVTI
-968 PASVQTIGASAFE
+968 PKSIETIGTSAFD

-989 TLGSGVTTLGDRAFA
+989 TLGTGVTTLGDRAFA

-1047 FATNDA
+1047 FATNNA
-1053 IENLTIPKTIVTIGA
+1053 IESLTIPKTIATIGA
-1068 GSFSDWSKLTKLTIS
+1068 GSFANWSKLTKLTIS

-1184 LYVKTVGD
+1184 LYVKTAGD
-1192 NTVMTAAQMKS
+1192 NTVMTTAQMKS

-1299 FQNTKLTDVT
+1299 FQNTKLTSVT

-1423 GGWSPVAGK
+1423 GSWSPVAGK

>member
-1 MKRLCGILLAL
+1 MKNYLYILCAFLLAF
-12 AGLFLYAP
+12 AGCTKDADVEPIAPAPDGNTQVVLTGFSGRGTRTGFGGAEDGAVPFLWSAGDYIWAS
-20 CAAQNTRV
+20 NTRSE
-28 RGTVTDAQTGE
+28 A
-39 PIPYAVVLF
+39 IA
-48 PGTTTGIT
+48 
-56 TDDEGF
+56 EGG
-62 YSLESRDTSSYIRA
+62 SQAT
-76 EMVSYEPQIRPVHVG
+76 
-91 GYNQIDF
+91 
-98 RLTPSHLEI
+98 
-107 ESVVITPGDN
+107 
-117 PAHPILEGIIRNKKY
+117 
-132 NDSKEYDRYICRT
+132 
-145 YTKMELG
+145 
-152 LANIREFRSKKLQQN
+152 
-167 FGFIFEHLDTSS
+167 FIFESIATADTYDVFYNLTGPAAATALIPAEQTQQAAGELNLGQNGDFGYAKAQNGTFTLEHATSYVWFDTYSSDVTSNLLSITLSVSGGQTIAGEAAFADGKLGDCKGSSS
-179 VTGQPYLPV
+179 VTLSFGEEGVALPSQSNDTDVFAAMVLYPADLSTATVSIVYKFADGSVYLQTKSGKTLTLGHTLRLSTQ
-188 MISETAA
+188 IAKA
-195 DYYHSRTPSV
+195 DCKSSGAFFMTEAGV
-205 AREVIRASQISG
+205 AEELPTEPIGYLKVVTLGESTLSAEELTSIAG
-217 IEDNSVLAQFT
+217 NLAN
-228 GHLHADVNLY
+228 GAV
-238 ENFIDLF
+238 IDLGEATF
-245 GVKFASPLS
+245 AATEFPLDFARKTNLQEIALPRNILTFAS
-254 NSGRSFYKYFL
+254 
-265 VDSTNVEGRKTYKIR
+265 D
-280 FHPKS
+280 
-285 VATPVLD
+285 
-292 GEVNID
+292 
-298 SASYALRSARVK
+298 
-310 MAKGVNVN
+310 
-318 WIRHLAIE
+318 
-326 ADNRLTADSL
+326 
-336 WFPQREKMTAD
+336 
-347 FTLTKSDSSK
+347 
-357 MIAFLGSR
+357 
-365 EVTYS
+365 TYS
-370 DVKFD
+370 GAFYNCTNLKR
-375 TPIPKQVLG
+375 
-384 TSASVILSD
+384 A
-393 DAISGK
+393 
-399 QVEWDSLRPYTL
+399 TL
-411 TQKEKAIYQMVDSI
+411 
-425 QQVPLYKNIY
+425 
-435 TVLNTIIGGY
+435 
-445 YNTKYVGIGPYGCE
+445 
-459 NLTRVTFPEGLTA
+459 PEGLTA
-472 IGQNCF
+472 IGANCF
-478 RNCAKL
+478 RECSKL
-484 ESIELPSS
+484 ESIDLPATVGS
-492 VRTLDIY
+492 LGNL
-499 AFYGCKLLTSVVI
+499 AFYNCKALTAIVI
-512 PEGVEAIPR
+512 PEGVETIPR
-521 FLFDSCTALTDVT
+521 SLFANCSALTSAT

-540 SIGAEAFEATGLEEI
+540 SMESEAFSSTGLKEI
-555 TIPESVTTIES
+555 TIPEGVTS
-566 SVFKNC
+566 LGNNLFNAC
-572 KSLERIQFPDAL
+572 KSLESVQLPDAL
-584 TAIPANLCNACS
+584 TAIPSKLCYNCS
-596 ALTTINMPSKL
+596 ALTTVNMPSKL
-607 ETVGNDAF
+607 ETVGSDAF
-615 YNCGKLQ
+615 YQCSKLQ
-622 DVTFPETLK
+622 DVTFPETLQ

-719 YVPAASYDAYETA
+719 YVPAASYDTYETA

-754 IYYRASREADWVP
+754 IYYRASRETDWVP

-777 VRTVGDNAALTASQ
+777 VRTVGDDAALTASQ
-791 FNTVITKISAQSA
+791 LNTLVTKISAQSA
-804 PVTLDLNMAKFEAT
+804 PVTLDLSMAKFDAT
-818 EFPTGLAG
+818 EFPVSLAG

-835 FENTA
+835 FENTT

-850 TALTKATV
+850 TVLTKATV

-924 IYATTLGE
+924 ISATTLGE

-960 TAITTVTI
+960 TSITTVTI
-968 PASVQTIGASAFE
+968 PKSIETIGTSAFD

-989 TLGSGVTTLGDRAFA
+989 TLGTGVTTLGDRAFA

-1047 FATNDA
+1047 FATNNA
-1053 IENLTIPKTIVTIGA
+1053 IESLTIPKTIATIGA
-1068 GSFSDWSKLTKLTIS
+1068 GSFANWSKLTKLTIS

-1184 LYVKTVGD
+1184 LYVKTAGD
-1192 NTVMTAAQMKS
+1192 NTVMTTAQMKS

-1299 FQNTKLTDVT
+1299 FQNTKLTSVT

>member
-1 MKRLCGILLAL
+1 MKNYLYILCAFLLAF
-12 AGLFLYAP
+12 AGCTKDADVEPIAPAPDGNTQVVLTGFSGRGTRTGFGGAEDGAVPFLWSADDYIWARNTRSEAIAEGGSQATFVFESLETADTYDVFYNLTGPAAATALIPAEQTQQAAGELNLGQNGDFGYAT
-20 CAAQNTRV
+20 AQN
-28 RGTVTDAQTGE
+28 GTFTLEHATSYVWFDTYSSDVTSNLLSITLSVSGGQTIAGE
-39 PIPYAVVLF
+39 AAFADGKL
-48 PGTTTGIT
+48 
-56 TDDEGF
+56 
-62 YSLESRDTSSYIRA
+62 
-76 EMVSYEPQIRPVHVG
+76 
-91 GYNQIDF
+91 
-98 RLTPSHLEI
+98 
-107 ESVVITPGDN
+107 GDCK
-117 PAHPILEGIIRNKKY
+117 G
-132 NDSKEYDRYICRT
+132 S
-145 YTKMELG
+145 
-152 LANIREFRSKKLQQN
+152 
-167 FGFIFEHLDTSS
+167 SS
-179 VTGQPYLPV
+179 VTLSFGEEGVALPSQSSDTDVFAAMVLYPADLSTATVSIVYKFADGSVYLQTKSGKTLTPGHTLRLSTQ
-188 MISETAA
+188 IAKA
-195 DYYHSRTPSV
+195 DCKSSGAFFMTEAGV
-205 AREVIRASQISG
+205 AEELPTEPIGYLKVVTLGESTLSAEELTSIAG
-217 IEDNSVLAQFT
+217 NLAN
-228 GHLHADVNLY
+228 GAV
-238 ENFIDLF
+238 IDLGEATF
-245 GVKFASPLS
+245 AATEFPLDFARKTNLQEIALPRNILTFAS
-254 NSGRSFYKYFL
+254 
-265 VDSTNVEGRKTYKIR
+265 D
-280 FHPKS
+280 
-285 VATPVLD
+285 
-292 GEVNID
+292 
-298 SASYALRSARVK
+298 
-310 MAKGVNVN
+310 
-318 WIRHLAIE
+318 
-326 ADNRLTADSL
+326 
-336 WFPQREKMTAD
+336 
-347 FTLTKSDSSK
+347 
-357 MIAFLGSR
+357 
-365 EVTYS
+365 TYS
-370 DVKFD
+370 GAF
-375 TPIPKQVLG
+375 
-384 TSASVILSD
+384 
-393 DAISGK
+393 
-399 QVEWDSLRPYTL
+399 
-411 TQKEKAIYQMVDSI
+411 
-425 QQVPLYKNIY
+425 
-435 TVLNTIIGGY
+435 
-445 YNTKYVGIGPYGCE
+445 YNCT
-459 NLTRVTFPEGLTA
+459 NLKRVTLPEGLTA
-472 IGQNCF
+472 IGANCF
-478 RNCAKL
+478 RECSKL
-484 ESIELPSS
+484 ESIDLPATVGS
-492 VRTLDIY
+492 LGNL
-499 AFYGCKLLTSVVI
+499 AFYNCKALTAIVI
-512 PEGVEAIPR
+512 PEGVETIPR
-521 FLFDSCTALTDVT
+521 SLFANCSALTSAT

-540 SIGAEAFEATGLEEI
+540 SMESEAFSSTGLKEI
-555 TIPESVTTIES
+555 TIPEGVTS
-566 SVFKNC
+566 LGNNLFNAC
-572 KSLERIQFPDAL
+572 KSLESVQLPDAL
-584 TAIPANLCNACS
+584 TAIPSKLCYNCS
-596 ALTTINMPSKL
+596 ALTTVNMPSKL
-607 ETVGNDAF
+607 ETVGSDAF
-615 YNCGKLQ
+615 YQCSKLQ

-645 RIIIDIPAIANYAF
+645 RIVIDIPEIANYAF

-668 DLGEKVTSIGRNAF
+668 DLGEKVTSIGRNTF
-682 ISASNLQTIT
+682 IMANNLQTIT
-692 CRAENAPSLGNSAF
+692 CRAKNAPSLGSTAF
-706 GSAGSKVEGAKIL
+706 GSAGSKVEGKKIL

-777 VRTVGDNAALTASQ
+777 VRTVGDDAALTASQ
-791 FNTVITKISAQSA
+791 LNTLVTKISAQSA
-804 PVTLDLNMAKFEAT
+804 PVTLDLSMAKFEAT
-818 EFPTGLAG
+818 EFPVSLAG

-835 FENTA
+835 FENTT

-858 PTGVEIIGESTFEG
+858 PTGVGTIGESTFEE
-872 CTALASL
+872 CTALAAL
-879 TLPSSVKTVGD
+879 TLPSSVKTIGD
-890 KAFKGCSALVETSL
+890 KAFKSCAALADADLASIN
-904 SAIENIG
+904 SIG
-911 TEAFAG
+911 IEAFAG

-960 TAITTVTI
+960 TSITTVTI
-968 PASVQTIGASAFE
+968 PKSIETIGTSAFD

-989 TLGSGVTTLGDRAFA
+989 TLGTGVTTLGDRAFA
-1004 DCGLTALALPDNV
+1004 DCGLTALSLPDNV

-1026 NNPNIATLQFGAG
+1026 NNPNIASIKFGAG
-1039 LTAISDNA
+1039 ITAISDNA
-1047 FATNDA
+1047 FATNNA
-1053 IENLTIPKTIVTIGA
+1053 IESLTIPKTIATIGT
-1068 GSFSDWSKLTKLTIS
+1068 GSFANWSKLTKLTIS

-1095 ENAALLADV
+1095 ENAVLLADV

-1151 MEALGPDYLSEGL
+1151 MEALGPDYLSEGV
-1164 YYRASGEDPWKS
+1164 YYRATASDAWSS
-1176 EIPQTFTT
+1176 EIPSTFAT

-1299 FQNTKLTDVT
+1299 FQNTKLTSVT

-1326 LTTIN
+1326 LTTTN

-1444 KSADLVGG
+1444 KSADPVGG

-1461 VKLTSS
+1461 VELTSS

>member
-1 MKRLCGILLAL
+1 MKNYLYILCAFLLAF
-12 AGLFLYAP
+12 AGCTKDADVEPIAPAPDGNTQVVLTGFSGRGTRTGFGGAEDGTVPFLWSAGDYIWARNTRSEAIAEGGSQATFVFESLETADTYDVFYNLTGPAAATALIPAKQTQQAAGELNLGQNGDFGYAT
-20 CAAQNTRV
+20 AQN
-28 RGTVTDAQTGE
+28 GTFTLEHATSYVWFDTYSSDVTSNLLSITLSVSGGQTIAGE
-39 PIPYAVVLF
+39 AAFADGKL
-48 PGTTTGIT
+48 
-56 TDDEGF
+56 
-62 YSLESRDTSSYIRA
+62 
-76 EMVSYEPQIRPVHVG
+76 
-91 GYNQIDF
+91 
-98 RLTPSHLEI
+98 
-107 ESVVITPGDN
+107 GDCK
-117 PAHPILEGIIRNKKY
+117 G
-132 NDSKEYDRYICRT
+132 S
-145 YTKMELG
+145 
-152 LANIREFRSKKLQQN
+152 
-167 FGFIFEHLDTSS
+167 SS
-179 VTGQPYLPV
+179 VTLSFGEEGVALPSQSNDTDVFAAMVLYPADLSTATVSIVYKFADGSVYLQTKSGKTLTPGHTLRLSTQ
-188 MISETAA
+188 IAKA
-195 DYYHSRTPSV
+195 DCKSSGAFFMTEAGV
-205 AREVIRASQISG
+205 AEELPTEPIGYLKVVTLGESTLSAEELTSIAG
-217 IEDNSVLAQFT
+217 NLAN
-228 GHLHADVNLY
+228 GAV
-238 ENFIDLF
+238 IDL
-245 GVKFASPLS
+245 GETTFAATEFPLD
-254 NSGRSFYKYFL
+254 FY
-265 VDSTNVEGRKTYKIR
+265 RKTNLQEIALPR
-280 FHPKS
+280 
-285 VATPVLD
+285 
-292 GEVNID
+292 NIQTIADD
-298 SASYALRSARVK
+298 SYS
-310 MAKGVNVN
+310 G
-318 WIRHLAIE
+318 
-326 ADNRLTADSL
+326 
-336 WFPQREKMTAD
+336 
-347 FTLTKSDSSK
+347 
-357 MIAFLGSR
+357 AF
-365 EVTYS
+365 
-370 DVKFD
+370 
-375 TPIPKQVLG
+375 
-384 TSASVILSD
+384 
-393 DAISGK
+393 
-399 QVEWDSLRPYTL
+399 
-411 TQKEKAIYQMVDSI
+411 
-425 QQVPLYKNIY
+425 
-435 TVLNTIIGGY
+435 
-445 YNTKYVGIGPYGCE
+445 YNCS
-459 NLTRVTFPEGLTA
+459 NLKRVTLPEGLTA
-472 IGQNCF
+472 IGANCF
-478 RNCAKL
+478 RECSKL
-484 ESIELPSS
+484 ESIDLPST
-492 VRTLDIY
+492 VHTLGKL
-499 AFYGCKLLTSVVI
+499 AFYNCKVLTSAVI
-512 PEGVEAIPR
+512 PEGVETIPQS
-521 FLFDSCTALTDVT
+521 LFANCSALNDVT

-540 SIGAEAFEATGLEEI
+540 SIESSAFEKTGLKEI
-555 TIPESVTTIES
+555 TIPESVTTLEDGL
-566 SVFKNC
+566 FNTC
-572 KSLERIQFPDAL
+572 KSLERVQLPDAL
-584 TAIPANLCNACS
+584 TEIPKKLCYQCS
-596 ALTTINMPSKL
+596 ALTTINMPSKVKDIG
-607 ETVGNDAF
+607 EEAF
-615 YNCGKLQ
+615 YQCSKLQ
-622 DVTFPETLK
+622 DVTLPETL
-631 SLDERS
+631 ETIGARS
-637 FGGCSAFT
+637 FGGCNAFT
-645 RIIIDIPAIANYAF
+645 RIVINIPEITEYSF
-659 WNCANVTSI
+659 WSCANVTSI

-682 ISASNLQTIT
+682 ITASNLQTIT
-692 CRAENAPSLGNSAF
+692 CRAKNAPSLASGAF
-706 GSAGSKVEGAKIL
+706 GSAGSKVEGKKIL

-732 WTDVTSQGYA
+732 WTDVISQGYA

-777 VRTVGDNAALTASQ
+777 VSTVGDDAALTASQ

-917 TGLTSAK
+917 AGLTSAK
-924 IYATTLGE
+924 ISATTLGE

-937 CTELTAIT
+937 CTELATVT
-945 LGSATTI
+945 LNTATTI

-968 PASVQTIGASAFE
+968 PASVQTIGASAFA

-1039 LTAISDNA
+1039 ITAISDNA

-1068 GSFSDWSKLTKLTIS
+1068 GSFADWSKLTKLTIS

-1104 YAEPTTAPAVQAD
+1104 YAEPTTAPVVQAD
-1117 SFSGAGTSVQ
+1117 SFSSAGTSVQ

-1184 LYVKTVGD
+1184 LYVKTAGD
-1192 NTVMTAAQMKS
+1192 NTVMTTAQMKS

-1299 FQNTKLTDVT
+1299 FQNTKLTSVT